1 MKKREIS
8 LSEYG
13 VEEYY
18 PPRVRWH
25 VNKTLEGLYGMV
37 LKDMRSLPLAESGE
51 IQQLE
56 ETYKYLT
63 YYYKEGMDDPK
74 RSEILRGI
82 GTSLMQL
89 LRANA
94 AHIEEE
100 ERPNDTRCETVQR
113 LKIYQLNAEKI
124 VHLIDEL
131 SEEVSK
137 REQSFFDKVDQL
149 FDYLWATPRLPK
161 SVCERL
167 QYALEMTQLPALV
180 AQSIVSAL
188 FVGSMEYFDEQ
199 KISLLLAFAKGHHD
213 PIVRGAAMA
222 ALLVLGRRH
231 QAELSTL
238 HPDLVAEVETFLLS
252 REELLL
258 ELLKVVQI
266 SYKTT
271 ENHKTYEEKI
281 VPELKNISD
290 KFRQS
295 MGGTGS
301 LSSQIA
307 ELQKKAIDKEHFEE
321 MEELMAKVPDQL
333 KMLQDAEQDTAYHLV
348 TGLKGFAFFSKMSHW
363 FLRFDEQYSDLDQ
376 ANVEVF
382 TRILPFMSQ
391 GRRMISADMYSYAL
405 VPAWREVVRG
415 MEADI
420 LEQSMPDATP
430 LPAPTEVDGAREL
443 LFSAYRF
450 YQLSSH
456 RHTLVSPFARSPYLL
471 DGAFLSRRGLLSEEG
486 LLKLATMMVGFG
498 QYDAAGRTYERVVA
512 DYLTNTAEV
521 WRGMSVASI
530 MRNDHEG
537 ALQQLQK
544 AVELEGP
551 TALVAQSIVSALFV
565 GSMEYFDEQKISLL
579 LAFAKGHHDP
589 IVRGAAMAA
598 LLVLGRRHQAELSTL
613 HPDLVAEVETFLL
626 SREELLLELL
636 KVVQI
641 SYKTTENHKTY
652 EEKIVPELKN
662 ISDKFRQ
669 SMGGTGSLSSQI
681 AELQKKAIDKEHFEE
696 MEELMAKVPDQLK
709 MLQDAEQDTAY
720 HLVTGLKG
728 FAFFS
733 KMSHW
738 FLRFDEQ
745 YSDLDQANV
754 EVFTRILPFMSQGR
768 RMISADM
775 YSYALVPAWR
785 EVVRGMEADILEQSM
800 PDATPLPAPTEVDGA
815 RELLFSAYRFYQL
828 SSHRHTLVSPF
839 ARSPYLLDGAFLSRR
854 GLLSEEGLLK
864 LATMMVGF
872 GQYDAAGRTYER
884 VVADYLTN
892 TAEVW
897 RGMSVASIMR
907 NDHEGALQQL
917 QKAVELEGP
926 TAITASKIAELLIK
940 LGRRGEAI
948 KWLETSEEQVESYR
962 LPLLRA
968 ELLYQSGRNEEAMK
982 AAYKAHYL
990 SDGKNAKSLSI
1001 IVELLLLSGKAQEAK
1016 ELLERATNSGEGTLL
1031 FWRALSTLAE
1041 GQRKEGIEQLSQW
1054 AKDGS
1059 PDLTLLAKLQ
1069 LLTPYGYSTSDQSL
1083 IKDIIYSKE

>member
-63 YYYKEGMDDPK
+63 YYYKEGTDDPK

-82 GTSLMQL
+82 GTSLMQM

-161 SVCERL
+161 SVSERL
-167 QYALEMTQLPALV
+167 QYSLEVTQLPPLI
-180 AQSIVSAL
+180 AQSVVSAL

-199 KISLLLAFAKGHHD
+199 RLSLLLAFGKGHHD

-363 FLRFDEQYSDLDQ
+363 FLRFDEQYPDLDQ

-382 TRILPFMSQ
+382 THILPFMSQ

-456 RHTLVSPFARSPYLL
+456 RHTLVC
-471 DGAFLSRRGLLSEEG
+471 
-486 LLKLATMMVGFG
+486 
-498 QYDAAGRTYERVVA
+498 
-512 DYLTNTAEV
+512 
-521 WRGMSVASI
+521 
-530 MRNDHEG
+530 
-537 ALQQLQK
+537 
-544 AVELEGP
+544 
-551 TALVAQSIVSALFV
+551 
-565 GSMEYFDEQKISLL
+565 
-579 LAFAKGHHDP
+579 
-589 IVRGAAMAA
+589 
-598 LLVLGRRHQAELSTL
+598 
-613 HPDLVAEVETFLL
+613 
-626 SREELLLELL
+626 
-636 KVVQI
+636 
-641 SYKTTENHKTY
+641 
-652 EEKIVPELKN
+652 
-662 ISDKFRQ
+662 
-669 SMGGTGSLSSQI
+669 
-681 AELQKKAIDKEHFEE
+681 
-696 MEELMAKVPDQLK
+696 
-709 MLQDAEQDTAY
+709 
-720 HLVTGLKG
+720 
-728 FAFFS
+728 
-733 KMSHW
+733 
-738 FLRFDEQ
+738 
-745 YSDLDQANV
+745 
-754 EVFTRILPFMSQGR
+754 
-768 RMISADM
+768 
-775 YSYALVPAWR
+775 
-785 EVVRGMEADILEQSM
+785 
-800 PDATPLPAPTEVDGA
+800 
-815 RELLFSAYRFYQL
+815 
-828 SSHRHTLVSPF
+828 PF

-968 ELLYQSGRNEEAMK
+968 ELLYQAGRNEEAMK

-1001 IVELLLLSGKAQEAK
+1001 IVELLLLSSKAQEAK
-1016 ELLERATNSGEGTLL
+1016 ELLERTTNSGEGALL

-1054 AKDGS
+1054 AKGGS

-1069 LLTPYGYSTSDQSL
+1069 LLSPYGYSTSDQSL

>member
-25 VNKTLEGLYGMV
+25 VSKTLEGLYGMV
-37 LKDMRSLPLAESGE
+37 LQDMRSLPLAESGE

-63 YYYKEGMDDPK
+63 YYYKEGTDDPK

-161 SVCERL
+161 SVSERL
-167 QYALEMTQLPALV
+167 QYSLEVTQLPPLV
-180 AQSIVSAL
+180 AQSVVSAL

-231 QAELSTL
+231 QTELCAL

-295 MGGTGS
+295 MSGTGS

-363 FLRFDEQYSDLDQ
+363 FLRFDEQYPDLDQ

-471 DGAFLSRRGLLSEEG
+471 DGAFLSR
-486 LLKLATMMVGFG
+486 
-498 QYDAAGRTYERVVA
+498 Q
-512 DYLTNTAEV
+512 
-521 WRGMSVASI
+521 
-530 MRNDHEG
+530 
-537 ALQQLQK
+537 
-544 AVELEGP
+544 
-551 TALVAQSIVSALFV
+551 
-565 GSMEYFDEQKISLL
+565 
-579 LAFAKGHHDP
+579 
-589 IVRGAAMAA
+589 
-598 LLVLGRRHQAELSTL
+598 
-613 HPDLVAEVETFLL
+613 
-626 SREELLLELL
+626 
-636 KVVQI
+636 
-641 SYKTTENHKTY
+641 
-652 EEKIVPELKN
+652 
-662 ISDKFRQ
+662 
-669 SMGGTGSLSSQI
+669 
-681 AELQKKAIDKEHFEE
+681 
-696 MEELMAKVPDQLK
+696 
-709 MLQDAEQDTAY
+709 
-720 HLVTGLKG
+720 
-728 FAFFS
+728 
-733 KMSHW
+733 
-738 FLRFDEQ
+738 
-745 YSDLDQANV
+745 
-754 EVFTRILPFMSQGR
+754 
-768 RMISADM
+768 
-775 YSYALVPAWR
+775 
-785 EVVRGMEADILEQSM
+785 
-800 PDATPLPAPTEVDGA
+800 
-815 RELLFSAYRFYQL
+815 
-828 SSHRHTLVSPF
+828 
-839 ARSPYLLDGAFLSRR
+839 

-1069 LLTPYGYSTSDQSL
+1069 LLSPYGYSTSDQSL

>member
-25 VNKTLEGLYGMV
+25 VSKTLEGLYGMV
-37 LKDMRSLPLAESGE
+37 LQDMRSLPLAESGE

-63 YYYKEGMDDPK
+63 YYYKEGTDDPK

-137 REQSFFDKVDQL
+137 REQSYFDKVDQL

-161 SVCERL
+161 SVSERL
-167 QYALEMTQLPALV
+167 QYSLEVTQLPPLV
-180 AQSIVSAL
+180 AQSVVSAL

-199 KISLLLAFAKGHHD
+199 KISLLLAFGKGHHD

-231 QAELSTL
+231 QAELCAL
-238 HPDLVAEVETFLLS
+238 HPDLIAEVETFFLS

-295 MGGTGS
+295 MSGTGS

-363 FLRFDEQYSDLDQ
+363 FLRFDEQYPDLDQ

-537 ALQQLQK
+537 ALQQL
-544 AVELEGP
+544 
-551 TALVAQSIVSALFV
+551 
-565 GSMEYFDEQKISLL
+565 
-579 LAFAKGHHDP
+579 H
-589 IVRGAAMAA
+589 
-598 LLVLGRRHQAELSTL
+598 
-613 HPDLVAEVETFLL
+613 
-626 SREELLLELL
+626 
-636 KVVQI
+636 
-641 SYKTTENHKTY
+641 
-652 EEKIVPELKN
+652 
-662 ISDKFRQ
+662 
-669 SMGGTGSLSSQI
+669 
-681 AELQKKAIDKEHFEE
+681 
-696 MEELMAKVPDQLK
+696 
-709 MLQDAEQDTAY
+709 
-720 HLVTGLKG
+720 
-728 FAFFS
+728 
-733 KMSHW
+733 
-738 FLRFDEQ
+738 
-745 YSDLDQANV
+745 
-754 EVFTRILPFMSQGR
+754 
-768 RMISADM
+768 
-775 YSYALVPAWR
+775 
-785 EVVRGMEADILEQSM
+785 
-800 PDATPLPAPTEVDGA
+800 
-815 RELLFSAYRFYQL
+815 
-828 SSHRHTLVSPF
+828 
-839 ARSPYLLDGAFLSRR
+839 
-854 GLLSEEGLLK
+854 
-864 LATMMVGF
+864 
-872 GQYDAAGRTYER
+872 
-884 VVADYLTN
+884 
-892 TAEVW
+892 
-897 RGMSVASIMR
+897 
-907 NDHEGALQQL
+907 
-917 QKAVELEGP
+917 KAVELEGP

-968 ELLYQSGRNEEAMK
+968 ELLYQAGRNEEAMK

-1001 IVELLLLSGKAQEAK
+1001 IVELLLLSGKAKEAK
-1016 ELLERATNSGEGTLL
+1016 ELLERATSDGEGALL

-1041 GQRKEGIEQLSQW
+1041 GQRKEGIEQLSRW
-1054 AKDGS
+1054 AKGGS
-1059 PDLTLLAKLQ
+1059 SDLTLLAKLQ
-1069 LLTPYGYSTSDQSL
+1069 LLSAYGYSTSDQSL

>member
-1 MKKREIS
+1 MKKKEIS

-25 VNKTLEGLYGMV
+25 VSKTLEGLYGMV
-37 LKDMRSLPLAESGE
+37 LQDMRSLPLAESGE

-63 YYYKEGMDDPK
+63 YYYKEGTDDPK

-100 ERPNDTRCETVQR
+100 ERPNDTRCETIQR

-137 REQSFFDKVDQL
+137 REQSYFDKVDQL

-161 SVCERL
+161 SVSERL
-167 QYALEMTQLPALV
+167 QYSLEVTQLPPLV
-180 AQSIVSAL
+180 AQSVVSAL

-199 KISLLLAFAKGHHD
+199 KLSLLLAFGKGHHD

-231 QAELSTL
+231 QAELCAL

-295 MGGTGS
+295 MSGTGS

-363 FLRFDEQYSDLDQ
+363 FLRFDEQY
-376 ANVEVF
+376 
-382 TRILPFMSQ
+382 P
-391 GRRMISADMYSYAL
+391 
-405 VPAWREVVRG
+405 
-415 MEADI
+415 
-420 LEQSMPDATP
+420 
-430 LPAPTEVDGAREL
+430 
-443 LFSAYRF
+443 
-450 YQLSSH
+450 
-456 RHTLVSPFARSPYLL
+456 
-471 DGAFLSRRGLLSEEG
+471 
-486 LLKLATMMVGFG
+486 
-498 QYDAAGRTYERVVA
+498 
-512 DYLTNTAEV
+512 
-521 WRGMSVASI
+521 
-530 MRNDHEG
+530 
-537 ALQQLQK
+537 
-544 AVELEGP
+544 
-551 TALVAQSIVSALFV
+551 
-565 GSMEYFDEQKISLL
+565 
-579 LAFAKGHHDP
+579 
-589 IVRGAAMAA
+589 
-598 LLVLGRRHQAELSTL
+598 
-613 HPDLVAEVETFLL
+613 
-626 SREELLLELL
+626 
-636 KVVQI
+636 
-641 SYKTTENHKTY
+641 
-652 EEKIVPELKN
+652 
-662 ISDKFRQ
+662 
-669 SMGGTGSLSSQI
+669 
-681 AELQKKAIDKEHFEE
+681 
-696 MEELMAKVPDQLK
+696 
-709 MLQDAEQDTAY
+709 
-720 HLVTGLKG
+720 
-728 FAFFS
+728 
-733 KMSHW
+733 
-738 FLRFDEQ
+738 
-745 YSDLDQANV
+745 DLDQANV

-940 LGRRGEAI
+940 LGRRSEAI

-1016 ELLERATNSGEGTLL
+1016 ELLERTTNGGEGALL
-1031 FWRALSTLAE
+1031 FWRALFTLAE

-1054 AKDGS
+1054 AKGGS

-1069 LLTPYGYSTSDQSL
+1069 LLSPYGYSTSDQSL

>member
-25 VNKTLEGLYGMV
+25 VSKTLEGLYGMV
-37 LKDMRSLPLAESGE
+37 LQDMRSLPLAESGE

-63 YYYKEGMDDPK
+63 YYYKEGTDDPK

-137 REQSFFDKVDQL
+137 REQSYFDKVDQV

-161 SVCERL
+161 SVSERL
-167 QYALEMTQLPALV
+167 QYTLEMTPLPPLV
-180 AQSIVSAL
+180 AQSVVSAL

-199 KISLLLAFAKGHHD
+199 KLSLLLAFGKGHHD

-231 QAELSTL
+231 QAELCAF

-295 MGGTGS
+295 MSGTGS

-363 FLRFDEQYSDLDQ
+363 FLRFDEQYPDLDQ

-420 LEQSMPDATP
+420 LEQSMPDTTP

-537 ALQQLQK
+537 ALQQL
-544 AVELEGP
+544 
-551 TALVAQSIVSALFV
+551 
-565 GSMEYFDEQKISLL
+565 
-579 LAFAKGHHDP
+579 H
-589 IVRGAAMAA
+589 
-598 LLVLGRRHQAELSTL
+598 
-613 HPDLVAEVETFLL
+613 
-626 SREELLLELL
+626 
-636 KVVQI
+636 
-641 SYKTTENHKTY
+641 
-652 EEKIVPELKN
+652 
-662 ISDKFRQ
+662 
-669 SMGGTGSLSSQI
+669 
-681 AELQKKAIDKEHFEE
+681 
-696 MEELMAKVPDQLK
+696 
-709 MLQDAEQDTAY
+709 
-720 HLVTGLKG
+720 
-728 FAFFS
+728 
-733 KMSHW
+733 
-738 FLRFDEQ
+738 
-745 YSDLDQANV
+745 
-754 EVFTRILPFMSQGR
+754 
-768 RMISADM
+768 
-775 YSYALVPAWR
+775 
-785 EVVRGMEADILEQSM
+785 
-800 PDATPLPAPTEVDGA
+800 
-815 RELLFSAYRFYQL
+815 
-828 SSHRHTLVSPF
+828 
-839 ARSPYLLDGAFLSRR
+839 
-854 GLLSEEGLLK
+854 
-864 LATMMVGF
+864 
-872 GQYDAAGRTYER
+872 
-884 VVADYLTN
+884 
-892 TAEVW
+892 
-897 RGMSVASIMR
+897 
-907 NDHEGALQQL
+907 
-917 QKAVELEGP
+917 KAVELEGP

-968 ELLYQSGRNEEAMK
+968 ELLYQAGRNEEAMK

-1001 IVELLLLSGKAQEAK
+1001 IVELLLLSGKAKEAK
-1016 ELLERATNSGEGTLL
+1016 ELLERATSGGEGALL

-1041 GQRKEGIEQLSQW
+1041 GQRKEGIEQLSRW
-1054 AKDGS
+1054 AKGGS
-1059 PDLTLLAKLQ
+1059 SDLTLLAKLQ
-1069 LLTPYGYSTSDQSL
+1069 LLSAYGYSTSDQSL

>member
-37 LKDMRSLPLAESGE
+37 LQDMRSLPLAESGE

-63 YYYKEGMDDPK
+63 YYYKEGTDDPK

-161 SVCERL
+161 SVSERL
-167 QYALEMTQLPALV
+167 QYSLEVTQLPPLV
-180 AQSIVSAL
+180 AQSVVSAL

-295 MGGTGS
+295 MSGTGS

-363 FLRFDEQYSDLDQ
+363 FLRFDEQY
-376 ANVEVF
+376 
-382 TRILPFMSQ
+382 P
-391 GRRMISADMYSYAL
+391 
-405 VPAWREVVRG
+405 
-415 MEADI
+415 
-420 LEQSMPDATP
+420 
-430 LPAPTEVDGAREL
+430 
-443 LFSAYRF
+443 
-450 YQLSSH
+450 
-456 RHTLVSPFARSPYLL
+456 
-471 DGAFLSRRGLLSEEG
+471 
-486 LLKLATMMVGFG
+486 
-498 QYDAAGRTYERVVA
+498 
-512 DYLTNTAEV
+512 
-521 WRGMSVASI
+521 
-530 MRNDHEG
+530 
-537 ALQQLQK
+537 
-544 AVELEGP
+544 
-551 TALVAQSIVSALFV
+551 
-565 GSMEYFDEQKISLL
+565 
-579 LAFAKGHHDP
+579 
-589 IVRGAAMAA
+589 
-598 LLVLGRRHQAELSTL
+598 
-613 HPDLVAEVETFLL
+613 
-626 SREELLLELL
+626 
-636 KVVQI
+636 
-641 SYKTTENHKTY
+641 
-652 EEKIVPELKN
+652 
-662 ISDKFRQ
+662 
-669 SMGGTGSLSSQI
+669 
-681 AELQKKAIDKEHFEE
+681 
-696 MEELMAKVPDQLK
+696 
-709 MLQDAEQDTAY
+709 
-720 HLVTGLKG
+720 
-728 FAFFS
+728 
-733 KMSHW
+733 
-738 FLRFDEQ
+738 
-745 YSDLDQANV
+745 DLDQANV

-1016 ELLERATNSGEGTLL
+1016 ELLERATNSGEGALL

-1041 GQRKEGIEQLSQW
+1041 EQRKEGIELLSRW
-1054 AKDGS
+1054 AKGGS

-1069 LLTPYGYSTSDQSL
+1069 LLSAYGYSTSDQSL
-1083 IKDIIYSKE
+1083 IKDIVYSKE

>member
-25 VNKTLEGLYGMV
+25 VSKTLEGLYGMV

-63 YYYKEGMDDPK
+63 YYYKEGTDDPK

-149 FDYLWATPRLPK
+149 FNYLWATPRLPK
-161 SVCERL
+161 SVSERL
-167 QYALEMTQLPALV
+167 QYSLEVTQLPPLI
-180 AQSIVSAL
+180 AQSVVSAL

-199 KISLLLAFAKGHHD
+199 KISLLLAFGKGHHD

-238 HPDLVAEVETFLLS
+238 HLDLVAEVETFLLS

-363 FLRFDEQYSDLDQ
+363 FLRFDEQY
-376 ANVEVF
+376 
-382 TRILPFMSQ
+382 P
-391 GRRMISADMYSYAL
+391 
-405 VPAWREVVRG
+405 
-415 MEADI
+415 
-420 LEQSMPDATP
+420 
-430 LPAPTEVDGAREL
+430 
-443 LFSAYRF
+443 
-450 YQLSSH
+450 
-456 RHTLVSPFARSPYLL
+456 
-471 DGAFLSRRGLLSEEG
+471 
-486 LLKLATMMVGFG
+486 
-498 QYDAAGRTYERVVA
+498 
-512 DYLTNTAEV
+512 
-521 WRGMSVASI
+521 
-530 MRNDHEG
+530 
-537 ALQQLQK
+537 
-544 AVELEGP
+544 
-551 TALVAQSIVSALFV
+551 
-565 GSMEYFDEQKISLL
+565 
-579 LAFAKGHHDP
+579 
-589 IVRGAAMAA
+589 
-598 LLVLGRRHQAELSTL
+598 
-613 HPDLVAEVETFLL
+613 
-626 SREELLLELL
+626 
-636 KVVQI
+636 
-641 SYKTTENHKTY
+641 
-652 EEKIVPELKN
+652 
-662 ISDKFRQ
+662 
-669 SMGGTGSLSSQI
+669 
-681 AELQKKAIDKEHFEE
+681 
-696 MEELMAKVPDQLK
+696 
-709 MLQDAEQDTAY
+709 
-720 HLVTGLKG
+720 
-728 FAFFS
+728 
-733 KMSHW
+733 
-738 FLRFDEQ
+738 
-745 YSDLDQANV
+745 DLDQANV

-968 ELLYQSGRNEEAMK
+968 ELLYQAGRNEEAMK

-990 SDGKNAKSLSI
+990 SDGKNAKSLSM

-1016 ELLERATNSGEGTLL
+1016 ELLKRTTNGGEGALL

-1041 GQRKEGIEQLSQW
+1041 GQRKEGIEQLSRW
-1054 AKDGS
+1054 AKGGS

-1069 LLTPYGYSTSDQSL
+1069 LLSAYGYSTSDQSL

>member
-37 LKDMRSLPLAESGE
+37 LQDMRSLPLAESGE

-63 YYYKEGMDDPK
+63 YYYKEGTDDPK

-161 SVCERL
+161 SVSERL
-167 QYALEMTQLPALV
+167 QYSLEVTQLPPLI
-180 AQSIVSAL
+180 AQSVVSAL

-199 KISLLLAFAKGHHD
+199 KLSLLLAFGKGHHD

-231 QAELSTL
+231 QAELCAF

-363 FLRFDEQYSDLDQ
+363 FLRFDEQY
-376 ANVEVF
+376 
-382 TRILPFMSQ
+382 P
-391 GRRMISADMYSYAL
+391 
-405 VPAWREVVRG
+405 
-415 MEADI
+415 
-420 LEQSMPDATP
+420 
-430 LPAPTEVDGAREL
+430 
-443 LFSAYRF
+443 
-450 YQLSSH
+450 
-456 RHTLVSPFARSPYLL
+456 
-471 DGAFLSRRGLLSEEG
+471 
-486 LLKLATMMVGFG
+486 
-498 QYDAAGRTYERVVA
+498 
-512 DYLTNTAEV
+512 
-521 WRGMSVASI
+521 
-530 MRNDHEG
+530 
-537 ALQQLQK
+537 
-544 AVELEGP
+544 
-551 TALVAQSIVSALFV
+551 
-565 GSMEYFDEQKISLL
+565 
-579 LAFAKGHHDP
+579 
-589 IVRGAAMAA
+589 
-598 LLVLGRRHQAELSTL
+598 
-613 HPDLVAEVETFLL
+613 
-626 SREELLLELL
+626 
-636 KVVQI
+636 
-641 SYKTTENHKTY
+641 
-652 EEKIVPELKN
+652 
-662 ISDKFRQ
+662 
-669 SMGGTGSLSSQI
+669 
-681 AELQKKAIDKEHFEE
+681 
-696 MEELMAKVPDQLK
+696 
-709 MLQDAEQDTAY
+709 
-720 HLVTGLKG
+720 
-728 FAFFS
+728 
-733 KMSHW
+733 
-738 FLRFDEQ
+738 
-745 YSDLDQANV
+745 DLDQANV

-968 ELLYQSGRNEEAMK
+968 ELLYQAGRNDEAMK

-1001 IVELLLLSGKAQEAK
+1001 IVELLLLSGKAQEAN
-1016 ELLERATNSGEGTLL
+1016 ELLERATNSGEGALL

-1041 GQRKEGIEQLSQW
+1041 GQRKEGIELLSRW
-1054 AKDGS
+1054 AKGGS

-1069 LLTPYGYSTSDQSL
+1069 LLSAYGYSTSDQSL

>member
-25 VNKTLEGLYGMV
+25 VSKTLEGLYGMV
-37 LKDMRSLPLAESGE
+37 LQDMRSLPLAESGE

-63 YYYKEGMDDPK
+63 YYYKEGTDDPK

-137 REQSFFDKVDQL
+137 REQSYFDKVDQL

-161 SVCERL
+161 SVSERL
-167 QYALEMTQLPALV
+167 QYTLEMTPLPPLV
-180 AQSIVSAL
+180 AQSVVSAL

-199 KISLLLAFAKGHHD
+199 KISLLLTFGKGHHD

-231 QAELSTL
+231 QAELCAL
-238 HPDLVAEVETFLLS
+238 HPDLIAEVETFLLS

-295 MGGTGS
+295 MSGTGS

-363 FLRFDEQYSDLDQ
+363 FLRFDEQYPDLDQ

-537 ALQQLQK
+537 ALQQL
-544 AVELEGP
+544 
-551 TALVAQSIVSALFV
+551 
-565 GSMEYFDEQKISLL
+565 
-579 LAFAKGHHDP
+579 H
-589 IVRGAAMAA
+589 
-598 LLVLGRRHQAELSTL
+598 
-613 HPDLVAEVETFLL
+613 
-626 SREELLLELL
+626 
-636 KVVQI
+636 
-641 SYKTTENHKTY
+641 
-652 EEKIVPELKN
+652 
-662 ISDKFRQ
+662 
-669 SMGGTGSLSSQI
+669 
-681 AELQKKAIDKEHFEE
+681 
-696 MEELMAKVPDQLK
+696 
-709 MLQDAEQDTAY
+709 
-720 HLVTGLKG
+720 
-728 FAFFS
+728 
-733 KMSHW
+733 
-738 FLRFDEQ
+738 
-745 YSDLDQANV
+745 
-754 EVFTRILPFMSQGR
+754 
-768 RMISADM
+768 
-775 YSYALVPAWR
+775 
-785 EVVRGMEADILEQSM
+785 
-800 PDATPLPAPTEVDGA
+800 
-815 RELLFSAYRFYQL
+815 
-828 SSHRHTLVSPF
+828 
-839 ARSPYLLDGAFLSRR
+839 
-854 GLLSEEGLLK
+854 
-864 LATMMVGF
+864 
-872 GQYDAAGRTYER
+872 
-884 VVADYLTN
+884 
-892 TAEVW
+892 
-897 RGMSVASIMR
+897 
-907 NDHEGALQQL
+907 
-917 QKAVELEGP
+917 KAVELEGP

-962 LPLLRA
+962 LPMLRA
-968 ELLYQSGRNEEAMK
+968 ELLYQAGRNEEAMK

-1016 ELLERATNSGEGTLL
+1016 ELLERATNSGEGALL

-1041 GQRKEGIEQLSQW
+1041 GQRKEGIELLSRW
-1054 AKDGS
+1054 AKGGS

-1069 LLTPYGYSTSDQSL
+1069 LLSAYGYSTSDQSL

>member
-25 VNKTLEGLYGMV
+25 VSKTLEGLYGIV
-37 LKDMRSLPLAESGE
+37 LQDMRSLPLAESGE

-63 YYYKEGMDDPK
+63 YYYKEGTDDPK

-161 SVCERL
+161 SVSERL
-167 QYALEMTQLPALV
+167 QYTLEMTPLPPLV
-180 AQSIVSAL
+180 AQSVVSAL

-199 KISLLLAFAKGHHD
+199 KISLLLTFGKGHHD

-231 QAELSTL
+231 QAELCAL
-238 HPDLVAEVETFLLS
+238 HPDLIAEVETFLLS

-295 MGGTGS
+295 MSGTGS

-363 FLRFDEQYSDLDQ
+363 FLRFDEQYPDLDQ

-430 LPAPTEVDGAREL
+430 LPAPTEVDGAREF

-537 ALQQLQK
+537 ALQQL
-544 AVELEGP
+544 
-551 TALVAQSIVSALFV
+551 
-565 GSMEYFDEQKISLL
+565 
-579 LAFAKGHHDP
+579 H
-589 IVRGAAMAA
+589 
-598 LLVLGRRHQAELSTL
+598 
-613 HPDLVAEVETFLL
+613 
-626 SREELLLELL
+626 
-636 KVVQI
+636 
-641 SYKTTENHKTY
+641 
-652 EEKIVPELKN
+652 
-662 ISDKFRQ
+662 
-669 SMGGTGSLSSQI
+669 
-681 AELQKKAIDKEHFEE
+681 
-696 MEELMAKVPDQLK
+696 
-709 MLQDAEQDTAY
+709 
-720 HLVTGLKG
+720 
-728 FAFFS
+728 
-733 KMSHW
+733 
-738 FLRFDEQ
+738 
-745 YSDLDQANV
+745 
-754 EVFTRILPFMSQGR
+754 
-768 RMISADM
+768 
-775 YSYALVPAWR
+775 
-785 EVVRGMEADILEQSM
+785 
-800 PDATPLPAPTEVDGA
+800 
-815 RELLFSAYRFYQL
+815 
-828 SSHRHTLVSPF
+828 
-839 ARSPYLLDGAFLSRR
+839 
-854 GLLSEEGLLK
+854 
-864 LATMMVGF
+864 
-872 GQYDAAGRTYER
+872 
-884 VVADYLTN
+884 
-892 TAEVW
+892 
-897 RGMSVASIMR
+897 
-907 NDHEGALQQL
+907 
-917 QKAVELEGP
+917 KAVELEGP

-968 ELLYQSGRNEEAMK
+968 ELLYQAGRNEEAMK

-1001 IVELLLLSGKAQEAK
+1001 IVELLLLSGKAKEAK
-1016 ELLERATNSGEGTLL
+1016 ELLERATNGGEGALL

-1054 AKDGS
+1054 AKGGS
-1059 PDLTLLAKLQ
+1059 PDLTLLVKLQ
-1069 LLTPYGYSTSDQSL
+1069 LLSAYGYSTSDQSL

>member
-25 VNKTLEGLYGMV
+25 VSKTLEGLYGMV
-37 LKDMRSLPLAESGE
+37 LQDMRSLPLAESGE

-63 YYYKEGMDDPK
+63 YYYKEGTDDPK

-124 VHLIDEL
+124 VHIIDEL

-137 REQSFFDKVDQL
+137 REQSYFDKVDQL

-161 SVCERL
+161 SVSERL
-167 QYALEMTQLPALV
+167 QYTLEMTPLPPLV
-180 AQSIVSAL
+180 AQSVVSAL

-199 KISLLLAFAKGHHD
+199 KISLLLTFGKGHHD

-231 QAELSTL
+231 QAELCAL
-238 HPDLVAEVETFLLS
+238 HPDLVAKVEAFLLS

-295 MGGTGS
+295 MSGTGS

-363 FLRFDEQYSDLDQ
+363 FLRFDEQYPDLDQ

-456 RHTLVSPFARSPYLL
+456 RHTLVTPFARSPYLL

-537 ALQQLQK
+537 ALQQL
-544 AVELEGP
+544 
-551 TALVAQSIVSALFV
+551 
-565 GSMEYFDEQKISLL
+565 
-579 LAFAKGHHDP
+579 H
-589 IVRGAAMAA
+589 
-598 LLVLGRRHQAELSTL
+598 
-613 HPDLVAEVETFLL
+613 
-626 SREELLLELL
+626 
-636 KVVQI
+636 
-641 SYKTTENHKTY
+641 
-652 EEKIVPELKN
+652 
-662 ISDKFRQ
+662 
-669 SMGGTGSLSSQI
+669 
-681 AELQKKAIDKEHFEE
+681 
-696 MEELMAKVPDQLK
+696 
-709 MLQDAEQDTAY
+709 
-720 HLVTGLKG
+720 
-728 FAFFS
+728 
-733 KMSHW
+733 
-738 FLRFDEQ
+738 
-745 YSDLDQANV
+745 
-754 EVFTRILPFMSQGR
+754 
-768 RMISADM
+768 
-775 YSYALVPAWR
+775 
-785 EVVRGMEADILEQSM
+785 
-800 PDATPLPAPTEVDGA
+800 
-815 RELLFSAYRFYQL
+815 
-828 SSHRHTLVSPF
+828 
-839 ARSPYLLDGAFLSRR
+839 
-854 GLLSEEGLLK
+854 
-864 LATMMVGF
+864 
-872 GQYDAAGRTYER
+872 
-884 VVADYLTN
+884 
-892 TAEVW
+892 
-897 RGMSVASIMR
+897 
-907 NDHEGALQQL
+907 
-917 QKAVELEGP
+917 KAVELEGP

-968 ELLYQSGRNEEAMK
+968 ELLYQAGRNEKAMK

-1016 ELLERATNSGEGTLL
+1016 ELLERTTNSGEGALL

-1041 GQRKEGIEQLSQW
+1041 GHRKEGIEQLSQW
-1054 AKDGS
+1054 AKGGS
-1059 PDLTLLAKLQ
+1059 PDLTLLVKLQ
-1069 LLTPYGYSTSDQSL
+1069 LLSAYGYSTSDQSL

>member
-63 YYYKEGMDDPK
+63 YYYKEGTDDPK

-82 GTSLMQL
+82 GTSLMQM

-167 QYALEMTQLPALV
+167 QYALEMTQVPALV

-199 KISLLLAFAKGHHD
+199 KLSLLLAFGKGHHD
-213 PIVRGAAMA
+213 PIVQGAAMA

-231 QAELSTL
+231 QAELCAL

-295 MGGTGS
+295 MSGTGS

-363 FLRFDEQYSDLDQ
+363 FLRFDEQYPDLDQ

-382 TRILPFMSQ
+382 THILPFMSQ

-456 RHTLVSPFARSPYLL
+456 RHTLVC
-471 DGAFLSRRGLLSEEG
+471 
-486 LLKLATMMVGFG
+486 
-498 QYDAAGRTYERVVA
+498 
-512 DYLTNTAEV
+512 
-521 WRGMSVASI
+521 
-530 MRNDHEG
+530 
-537 ALQQLQK
+537 
-544 AVELEGP
+544 
-551 TALVAQSIVSALFV
+551 
-565 GSMEYFDEQKISLL
+565 
-579 LAFAKGHHDP
+579 
-589 IVRGAAMAA
+589 
-598 LLVLGRRHQAELSTL
+598 
-613 HPDLVAEVETFLL
+613 
-626 SREELLLELL
+626 
-636 KVVQI
+636 
-641 SYKTTENHKTY
+641 
-652 EEKIVPELKN
+652 
-662 ISDKFRQ
+662 
-669 SMGGTGSLSSQI
+669 
-681 AELQKKAIDKEHFEE
+681 
-696 MEELMAKVPDQLK
+696 
-709 MLQDAEQDTAY
+709 
-720 HLVTGLKG
+720 
-728 FAFFS
+728 
-733 KMSHW
+733 
-738 FLRFDEQ
+738 
-745 YSDLDQANV
+745 
-754 EVFTRILPFMSQGR
+754 
-768 RMISADM
+768 
-775 YSYALVPAWR
+775 
-785 EVVRGMEADILEQSM
+785 
-800 PDATPLPAPTEVDGA
+800 
-815 RELLFSAYRFYQL
+815 
-828 SSHRHTLVSPF
+828 PF

-948 KWLETSEEQVESYR
+948 KWLETREEQVESYR

-1041 GQRKEGIEQLSQW
+1041 GQRKEGIEQLCQW
-1054 AKDGS
+1054 AKGGS

-1069 LLTPYGYSTSDQSL
+1069 LLSAYGYSTSDQSL

>member
-51 IQQLE
+51 VQQLE

-63 YYYKEGMDDPK
+63 YYYKEGTDDPK

-82 GTSLMQL
+82 GTSLMQM

-137 REQSFFDKVDQL
+137 REQSYFDKVDQL

-161 SVCERL
+161 SVSERL
-167 QYALEMTQLPALV
+167 QYSLEVTQLPPLV
-180 AQSIVSAL
+180 AQSVVSAL

-199 KISLLLAFAKGHHD
+199 KLSLLLDFGKGHHD

-231 QAELSTL
+231 QAELCAL

-295 MGGTGS
+295 MSGTGS

-363 FLRFDEQYSDLDQ
+363 FLRFDEQY
-376 ANVEVF
+376 
-382 TRILPFMSQ
+382 P
-391 GRRMISADMYSYAL
+391 
-405 VPAWREVVRG
+405 
-415 MEADI
+415 
-420 LEQSMPDATP
+420 
-430 LPAPTEVDGAREL
+430 
-443 LFSAYRF
+443 
-450 YQLSSH
+450 
-456 RHTLVSPFARSPYLL
+456 
-471 DGAFLSRRGLLSEEG
+471 
-486 LLKLATMMVGFG
+486 
-498 QYDAAGRTYERVVA
+498 
-512 DYLTNTAEV
+512 
-521 WRGMSVASI
+521 
-530 MRNDHEG
+530 
-537 ALQQLQK
+537 
-544 AVELEGP
+544 
-551 TALVAQSIVSALFV
+551 
-565 GSMEYFDEQKISLL
+565 
-579 LAFAKGHHDP
+579 
-589 IVRGAAMAA
+589 
-598 LLVLGRRHQAELSTL
+598 
-613 HPDLVAEVETFLL
+613 
-626 SREELLLELL
+626 
-636 KVVQI
+636 
-641 SYKTTENHKTY
+641 
-652 EEKIVPELKN
+652 
-662 ISDKFRQ
+662 
-669 SMGGTGSLSSQI
+669 
-681 AELQKKAIDKEHFEE
+681 
-696 MEELMAKVPDQLK
+696 
-709 MLQDAEQDTAY
+709 
-720 HLVTGLKG
+720 
-728 FAFFS
+728 
-733 KMSHW
+733 
-738 FLRFDEQ
+738 
-745 YSDLDQANV
+745 DLDQANV

-968 ELLYQSGRNEEAMK
+968 ELLYQAGRNEEAMK

-1016 ELLERATNSGEGTLL
+1016 ELLERATNGGEGALL

-1041 GQRKEGIEQLSQW
+1041 EQRKEGIELLSRW
-1054 AKDGS
+1054 AKGGS

-1069 LLTPYGYSTSDQSL
+1069 LLSPYGYSTSDQSL

>member
-37 LKDMRSLPLAESGE
+37 LQDMRSLPLAESGE

-63 YYYKEGMDDPK
+63 YYYKEGTDDPK

-82 GTSLMQL
+82 GTSLMQM

-124 VHLIDEL
+124 VYLIDEL

-137 REQSFFDKVDQL
+137 REQSYFDKVDQL

-161 SVCERL
+161 SVSERL
-167 QYALEMTQLPALV
+167 QYSLEVTQVPALV
-180 AQSIVSAL
+180 AQSVVSSL

-199 KISLLLAFAKGHHD
+199 KLSLLLAFCKGHHD
-213 PIVRGAAMA
+213 PIVRGAAMS

-231 QAELSTL
+231 QAELSAL
-238 HPDLVAEVETFLLS
+238 HPDLVAEVEAFLLS

-295 MGGTGS
+295 MSGTGS

-333 KMLQDAEQDTAYHLV
+333 KMLQDEEQDTAYHLV

-363 FLRFDEQYSDLDQ
+363 FLRFDEQY
-376 ANVEVF
+376 
-382 TRILPFMSQ
+382 P
-391 GRRMISADMYSYAL
+391 
-405 VPAWREVVRG
+405 
-415 MEADI
+415 
-420 LEQSMPDATP
+420 
-430 LPAPTEVDGAREL
+430 
-443 LFSAYRF
+443 
-450 YQLSSH
+450 
-456 RHTLVSPFARSPYLL
+456 
-471 DGAFLSRRGLLSEEG
+471 
-486 LLKLATMMVGFG
+486 
-498 QYDAAGRTYERVVA
+498 
-512 DYLTNTAEV
+512 
-521 WRGMSVASI
+521 
-530 MRNDHEG
+530 
-537 ALQQLQK
+537 
-544 AVELEGP
+544 
-551 TALVAQSIVSALFV
+551 
-565 GSMEYFDEQKISLL
+565 
-579 LAFAKGHHDP
+579 
-589 IVRGAAMAA
+589 
-598 LLVLGRRHQAELSTL
+598 
-613 HPDLVAEVETFLL
+613 
-626 SREELLLELL
+626 
-636 KVVQI
+636 
-641 SYKTTENHKTY
+641 
-652 EEKIVPELKN
+652 
-662 ISDKFRQ
+662 
-669 SMGGTGSLSSQI
+669 
-681 AELQKKAIDKEHFEE
+681 
-696 MEELMAKVPDQLK
+696 
-709 MLQDAEQDTAY
+709 
-720 HLVTGLKG
+720 
-728 FAFFS
+728 
-733 KMSHW
+733 
-738 FLRFDEQ
+738 
-745 YSDLDQANV
+745 DLDQANV

-982 AAYKAHYL
+982 VAYKAHYL
-990 SDGKNAKSLSI
+990 SDGKNAKSLLI
-1001 IVELLLLSGKAQEAK
+1001 IVELLLLSRKAQEAK
-1016 ELLERATNSGEGTLL
+1016 ELLERATNGGEGARL

-1054 AKDGS
+1054 AKGRS

-1069 LLTPYGYSTSDQSL
+1069 LLSAYGYSTSDQSL

>member
-25 VNKTLEGLYGMV
+25 VSKTLEGLYGMV
-37 LKDMRSLPLAESGE
+37 LQDMRSLPLAERGE

-63 YYYKEGMDDPK
+63 YYYKEGTDDPK

-137 REQSFFDKVDQL
+137 REQSYFDKVDQL

-161 SVCERL
+161 SVSERL
-167 QYALEMTQLPALV
+167 HYSLEVTQLPPLV
-180 AQSIVSAL
+180 AQSVVSAL

-199 KISLLLAFAKGHHD
+199 KISLLLAFGKGHHD

-295 MGGTGS
+295 MSGTGS

-363 FLRFDEQYSDLDQ
+363 FLRFDEQYPDLDQ

-537 ALQQLQK
+537 ALQQL
-544 AVELEGP
+544 
-551 TALVAQSIVSALFV
+551 
-565 GSMEYFDEQKISLL
+565 
-579 LAFAKGHHDP
+579 H
-589 IVRGAAMAA
+589 
-598 LLVLGRRHQAELSTL
+598 
-613 HPDLVAEVETFLL
+613 
-626 SREELLLELL
+626 
-636 KVVQI
+636 
-641 SYKTTENHKTY
+641 
-652 EEKIVPELKN
+652 
-662 ISDKFRQ
+662 
-669 SMGGTGSLSSQI
+669 
-681 AELQKKAIDKEHFEE
+681 
-696 MEELMAKVPDQLK
+696 
-709 MLQDAEQDTAY
+709 
-720 HLVTGLKG
+720 
-728 FAFFS
+728 
-733 KMSHW
+733 
-738 FLRFDEQ
+738 
-745 YSDLDQANV
+745 
-754 EVFTRILPFMSQGR
+754 
-768 RMISADM
+768 
-775 YSYALVPAWR
+775 
-785 EVVRGMEADILEQSM
+785 
-800 PDATPLPAPTEVDGA
+800 
-815 RELLFSAYRFYQL
+815 
-828 SSHRHTLVSPF
+828 
-839 ARSPYLLDGAFLSRR
+839 
-854 GLLSEEGLLK
+854 
-864 LATMMVGF
+864 
-872 GQYDAAGRTYER
+872 
-884 VVADYLTN
+884 
-892 TAEVW
+892 
-897 RGMSVASIMR
+897 
-907 NDHEGALQQL
+907 
-917 QKAVELEGP
+917 KAVELEGP

-968 ELLYQSGRNEEAMK
+968 ELLYQAGRNEEAMK

-1016 ELLERATNSGEGTLL
+1016 ELLERATNGGEGALL

-1054 AKDGS
+1054 AKGGS
-1059 PDLTLLAKLQ
+1059 SDLTLLAKLQ
-1069 LLTPYGYSTSDQSL
+1069 LLSAYGYSTSDQSL

>member
-25 VNKTLEGLYGMV
+25 VSKTLEGLYGMV

-63 YYYKEGMDDPK
+63 YYYKEGTDDPK

-82 GTSLMQL
+82 GTSLMQM

-113 LKIYQLNAEKI
+113 LNIYQLNAEKI

-137 REQSFFDKVDQL
+137 REQSYFDKVDQL

-161 SVCERL
+161 SVSERL
-167 QYALEMTQLPALV
+167 QYSLEVTQLPPLV
-180 AQSIVSAL
+180 AQSVVSAL

-199 KISLLLAFAKGHHD
+199 KISLLLAFGKGHHD

-231 QAELSTL
+231 QTELCAL
-238 HPDLVAEVETFLLS
+238 HPDLVAEVEAFLLA

-295 MGGTGS
+295 MSGTGS
-301 LSSQIA
+301 LSSQIV

-363 FLRFDEQYSDLDQ
+363 FLRFDEQYPDLDQ

-430 LPAPTEVDGAREL
+430 LPT
-443 LFSAYRF
+443 
-450 YQLSSH
+450 
-456 RHTLVSPFARSPYLL
+456 
-471 DGAFLSRRGLLSEEG
+471 
-486 LLKLATMMVGFG
+486 
-498 QYDAAGRTYERVVA
+498 
-512 DYLTNTAEV
+512 
-521 WRGMSVASI
+521 
-530 MRNDHEG
+530 
-537 ALQQLQK
+537 
-544 AVELEGP
+544 
-551 TALVAQSIVSALFV
+551 
-565 GSMEYFDEQKISLL
+565 
-579 LAFAKGHHDP
+579 
-589 IVRGAAMAA
+589 
-598 LLVLGRRHQAELSTL
+598 
-613 HPDLVAEVETFLL
+613 
-626 SREELLLELL
+626 
-636 KVVQI
+636 
-641 SYKTTENHKTY
+641 
-652 EEKIVPELKN
+652 
-662 ISDKFRQ
+662 
-669 SMGGTGSLSSQI
+669 
-681 AELQKKAIDKEHFEE
+681 
-696 MEELMAKVPDQLK
+696 
-709 MLQDAEQDTAY
+709 
-720 HLVTGLKG
+720 
-728 FAFFS
+728 
-733 KMSHW
+733 
-738 FLRFDEQ
+738 
-745 YSDLDQANV
+745 
-754 EVFTRILPFMSQGR
+754 
-768 RMISADM
+768 
-775 YSYALVPAWR
+775 
-785 EVVRGMEADILEQSM
+785 
-800 PDATPLPAPTEVDGA
+800 PTEVDGA

-968 ELLYQSGRNEEAMK
+968 ELLYQAGRNEEAMK

-1016 ELLERATNSGEGTLL
+1016 EPLERATNGGEGALL

-1054 AKDGS
+1054 AKGGS

-1069 LLTPYGYSTSDQSL
+1069 LLSPYGYSTSDQSL

>member
-25 VNKTLEGLYGMV
+25 VSKTLEGLYGMV
-37 LKDMRSLPLAESGE
+37 LQDMRSLPLAESGE

-63 YYYKEGMDDPK
+63 YYYKEGTDDPK

-82 GTSLMQL
+82 GTSLMQM

-113 LKIYQLNAEKI
+113 LNIYQLNAEKV

-137 REQSFFDKVDQL
+137 REQSYFDKVDQL

-161 SVCERL
+161 SVSERL
-167 QYALEMTQLPALV
+167 QYTLEVTPLPPLV
-180 AQSIVSAL
+180 AQSVVSAL

-199 KISLLLAFAKGHHD
+199 KLSLLLAFGKGHHD

-238 HPDLVAEVETFLLS
+238 HPDLVAEVEPFLLS

-295 MGGTGS
+295 MSGTGS

-363 FLRFDEQYSDLDQ
+363 FLRFDEQYPDLDQ

-471 DGAFLSRRGLLSEEG
+471 DGAFLSR
-486 LLKLATMMVGFG
+486 
-498 QYDAAGRTYERVVA
+498 Q
-512 DYLTNTAEV
+512 
-521 WRGMSVASI
+521 
-530 MRNDHEG
+530 
-537 ALQQLQK
+537 
-544 AVELEGP
+544 
-551 TALVAQSIVSALFV
+551 
-565 GSMEYFDEQKISLL
+565 
-579 LAFAKGHHDP
+579 
-589 IVRGAAMAA
+589 
-598 LLVLGRRHQAELSTL
+598 
-613 HPDLVAEVETFLL
+613 
-626 SREELLLELL
+626 
-636 KVVQI
+636 
-641 SYKTTENHKTY
+641 
-652 EEKIVPELKN
+652 
-662 ISDKFRQ
+662 
-669 SMGGTGSLSSQI
+669 
-681 AELQKKAIDKEHFEE
+681 
-696 MEELMAKVPDQLK
+696 
-709 MLQDAEQDTAY
+709 
-720 HLVTGLKG
+720 
-728 FAFFS
+728 
-733 KMSHW
+733 
-738 FLRFDEQ
+738 
-745 YSDLDQANV
+745 
-754 EVFTRILPFMSQGR
+754 
-768 RMISADM
+768 
-775 YSYALVPAWR
+775 
-785 EVVRGMEADILEQSM
+785 
-800 PDATPLPAPTEVDGA
+800 
-815 RELLFSAYRFYQL
+815 
-828 SSHRHTLVSPF
+828 
-839 ARSPYLLDGAFLSRR
+839 

-968 ELLYQSGRNEEAMK
+968 ELLYQAGRNEEAMK

-1001 IVELLLLSGKAQEAK
+1001 IVELLLLSSKAQEAK
-1016 ELLERATNSGEGTLL
+1016 ELLERTTNSGEGALL

-1054 AKDGS
+1054 AKGGS

-1069 LLTPYGYSTSDQSL
+1069 LLSPYGYSTSDQSL
-1083 IKDIIYSKE
+1083 IKDIIYSKEQ

>member
-18 PPRVRWH
+18 PLRVRWH
-25 VNKTLEGLYGMV
+25 VSKTLEGLYGMV
-37 LKDMRSLPLAESGE
+37 LQDMRSLPLAESGE

-63 YYYKEGMDDPK
+63 YYYKEGTDDPK

-137 REQSFFDKVDQL
+137 REQSYFDKVDQL

-161 SVCERL
+161 SVSERL
-167 QYALEMTQLPALV
+167 QYSLEVTQLPPLV
-180 AQSIVSAL
+180 AQSVVSAL

-199 KISLLLAFAKGHHD
+199 KISLLLAFGKGHHD

-231 QAELSTL
+231 QAELCAL
-238 HPDLVAEVETFLLS
+238 HPDLIAEVETFFLS

-295 MGGTGS
+295 MSGTGS

-363 FLRFDEQYSDLDQ
+363 FLRFDEQYPDLDQ

-430 LPAPTEVDGAREL
+430 LPTPTEVDGAREL

-537 ALQQLQK
+537 ALQQL
-544 AVELEGP
+544 
-551 TALVAQSIVSALFV
+551 
-565 GSMEYFDEQKISLL
+565 
-579 LAFAKGHHDP
+579 H
-589 IVRGAAMAA
+589 
-598 LLVLGRRHQAELSTL
+598 
-613 HPDLVAEVETFLL
+613 
-626 SREELLLELL
+626 
-636 KVVQI
+636 
-641 SYKTTENHKTY
+641 
-652 EEKIVPELKN
+652 
-662 ISDKFRQ
+662 
-669 SMGGTGSLSSQI
+669 
-681 AELQKKAIDKEHFEE
+681 
-696 MEELMAKVPDQLK
+696 
-709 MLQDAEQDTAY
+709 
-720 HLVTGLKG
+720 
-728 FAFFS
+728 
-733 KMSHW
+733 
-738 FLRFDEQ
+738 
-745 YSDLDQANV
+745 
-754 EVFTRILPFMSQGR
+754 
-768 RMISADM
+768 
-775 YSYALVPAWR
+775 
-785 EVVRGMEADILEQSM
+785 
-800 PDATPLPAPTEVDGA
+800 
-815 RELLFSAYRFYQL
+815 
-828 SSHRHTLVSPF
+828 
-839 ARSPYLLDGAFLSRR
+839 
-854 GLLSEEGLLK
+854 
-864 LATMMVGF
+864 
-872 GQYDAAGRTYER
+872 
-884 VVADYLTN
+884 
-892 TAEVW
+892 
-897 RGMSVASIMR
+897 
-907 NDHEGALQQL
+907 
-917 QKAVELEGP
+917 KAVELEGP

-962 LPLLRA
+962 VPLLRA
-968 ELLYQSGRNEEAMK
+968 ELLYQAGRNEEAMK

-1016 ELLERATNSGEGTLL
+1016 ELLERTTNSGEGALL

-1041 GQRKEGIEQLSQW
+1041 GQRKEGIEQLSRW
-1054 AKDGS
+1054 SKGGS

-1069 LLTPYGYSTSDQSL
+1069 LLSAYGYSTSDQSL

>member
-37 LKDMRSLPLAESGE
+37 LQDMRSLPLAESGE

-63 YYYKEGMDDPK
+63 YYYKEGTDDPK

-149 FDYLWATPRLPK
+149 FNYLWATPRLPK
-161 SVCERL
+161 SVSERL
-167 QYALEMTQLPALV
+167 QYSLEVTQLPPLV
-180 AQSIVSAL
+180 AQSVVSAL

-231 QAELSTL
+231 QTELCAL

-295 MGGTGS
+295 MSGTGS

-363 FLRFDEQYSDLDQ
+363 FLRFDEQY
-376 ANVEVF
+376 
-382 TRILPFMSQ
+382 P
-391 GRRMISADMYSYAL
+391 
-405 VPAWREVVRG
+405 
-415 MEADI
+415 
-420 LEQSMPDATP
+420 
-430 LPAPTEVDGAREL
+430 
-443 LFSAYRF
+443 
-450 YQLSSH
+450 
-456 RHTLVSPFARSPYLL
+456 
-471 DGAFLSRRGLLSEEG
+471 
-486 LLKLATMMVGFG
+486 
-498 QYDAAGRTYERVVA
+498 
-512 DYLTNTAEV
+512 
-521 WRGMSVASI
+521 
-530 MRNDHEG
+530 
-537 ALQQLQK
+537 
-544 AVELEGP
+544 
-551 TALVAQSIVSALFV
+551 
-565 GSMEYFDEQKISLL
+565 
-579 LAFAKGHHDP
+579 
-589 IVRGAAMAA
+589 
-598 LLVLGRRHQAELSTL
+598 
-613 HPDLVAEVETFLL
+613 
-626 SREELLLELL
+626 
-636 KVVQI
+636 
-641 SYKTTENHKTY
+641 
-652 EEKIVPELKN
+652 
-662 ISDKFRQ
+662 
-669 SMGGTGSLSSQI
+669 
-681 AELQKKAIDKEHFEE
+681 
-696 MEELMAKVPDQLK
+696 
-709 MLQDAEQDTAY
+709 
-720 HLVTGLKG
+720 
-728 FAFFS
+728 
-733 KMSHW
+733 
-738 FLRFDEQ
+738 
-745 YSDLDQANV
+745 DLDQANV

-1041 GQRKEGIEQLSQW
+1041 EQRKEGIELLSRW
-1054 AKDGS
+1054 AKGGS

-1069 LLTPYGYSTSDQSL
+1069 LLSPYGYSTSDQSL

>member
-51 IQQLE
+51 VQQLE

-63 YYYKEGMDDPK
+63 YYYKEGTDDPK

-82 GTSLMQL
+82 GTSLMQM

-137 REQSFFDKVDQL
+137 REQSYFDKVDQL

-161 SVCERL
+161 SVSERL
-167 QYALEMTQLPALV
+167 QYSLEVTQLPPLV
-180 AQSIVSAL
+180 AQSVVSAL

-199 KISLLLAFAKGHHD
+199 KLSLLLDFGKGHHD

-231 QAELSTL
+231 QAELCAL

-295 MGGTGS
+295 MSGTGS

-307 ELQKKAIDKEHFEE
+307 ELQNKAIDKEHFEE

-363 FLRFDEQYSDLDQ
+363 FLRFDEQY
-376 ANVEVF
+376 
-382 TRILPFMSQ
+382 P
-391 GRRMISADMYSYAL
+391 
-405 VPAWREVVRG
+405 
-415 MEADI
+415 
-420 LEQSMPDATP
+420 
-430 LPAPTEVDGAREL
+430 
-443 LFSAYRF
+443 
-450 YQLSSH
+450 
-456 RHTLVSPFARSPYLL
+456 
-471 DGAFLSRRGLLSEEG
+471 
-486 LLKLATMMVGFG
+486 
-498 QYDAAGRTYERVVA
+498 
-512 DYLTNTAEV
+512 
-521 WRGMSVASI
+521 
-530 MRNDHEG
+530 
-537 ALQQLQK
+537 
-544 AVELEGP
+544 
-551 TALVAQSIVSALFV
+551 
-565 GSMEYFDEQKISLL
+565 
-579 LAFAKGHHDP
+579 
-589 IVRGAAMAA
+589 
-598 LLVLGRRHQAELSTL
+598 
-613 HPDLVAEVETFLL
+613 
-626 SREELLLELL
+626 
-636 KVVQI
+636 
-641 SYKTTENHKTY
+641 
-652 EEKIVPELKN
+652 
-662 ISDKFRQ
+662 
-669 SMGGTGSLSSQI
+669 
-681 AELQKKAIDKEHFEE
+681 
-696 MEELMAKVPDQLK
+696 
-709 MLQDAEQDTAY
+709 
-720 HLVTGLKG
+720 
-728 FAFFS
+728 
-733 KMSHW
+733 
-738 FLRFDEQ
+738 
-745 YSDLDQANV
+745 DLDQANV

-968 ELLYQSGRNEEAMK
+968 ELLYQAGRNDEAMK

-1001 IVELLLLSGKAQEAK
+1001 IVELLLLSSKAQEAK
-1016 ELLERATNSGEGTLL
+1016 ELLERTTNSGEGALL

-1054 AKDGS
+1054 AKGGS

-1069 LLTPYGYSTSDQSL
+1069 LLSPYGYSTSDQSL

>member
-63 YYYKEGMDDPK
+63 YYYKEGTDDPK

-82 GTSLMQL
+82 GTSLMQM

-161 SVCERL
+161 SVSERL
-167 QYALEMTQLPALV
+167 QYSLEVTQLPPLI
-180 AQSIVSAL
+180 AQSVVSAL

-199 KISLLLAFAKGHHD
+199 KLSLLLAFGKGHHD
-213 PIVRGAAMA
+213 PIVRGAAMV

-231 QAELSTL
+231 QAELCAF

-295 MGGTGS
+295 MSGTGS

-363 FLRFDEQYSDLDQ
+363 FLRFDEQYPDLDQ

-391 GRRMISADMYSYAL
+391 GRRMIS
-405 VPAWREVVRG
+405 
-415 MEADI
+415 
-420 LEQSMPDATP
+420 T
-430 LPAPTEVDGAREL
+430 
-443 LFSAYRF
+443 
-450 YQLSSH
+450 
-456 RHTLVSPFARSPYLL
+456 
-471 DGAFLSRRGLLSEEG
+471 
-486 LLKLATMMVGFG
+486 
-498 QYDAAGRTYERVVA
+498 
-512 DYLTNTAEV
+512 
-521 WRGMSVASI
+521 
-530 MRNDHEG
+530 
-537 ALQQLQK
+537 
-544 AVELEGP
+544 
-551 TALVAQSIVSALFV
+551 
-565 GSMEYFDEQKISLL
+565 
-579 LAFAKGHHDP
+579 
-589 IVRGAAMAA
+589 
-598 LLVLGRRHQAELSTL
+598 
-613 HPDLVAEVETFLL
+613 
-626 SREELLLELL
+626 
-636 KVVQI
+636 
-641 SYKTTENHKTY
+641 
-652 EEKIVPELKN
+652 
-662 ISDKFRQ
+662 
-669 SMGGTGSLSSQI
+669 
-681 AELQKKAIDKEHFEE
+681 
-696 MEELMAKVPDQLK
+696 
-709 MLQDAEQDTAY
+709 
-720 HLVTGLKG
+720 
-728 FAFFS
+728 
-733 KMSHW
+733 
-738 FLRFDEQ
+738 
-745 YSDLDQANV
+745 
-754 EVFTRILPFMSQGR
+754 
-768 RMISADM
+768 DM

-948 KWLETSEEQVESYR
+948 KCLETSEEQVESYR

-968 ELLYQSGRNEEAMK
+968 ELLYQAGRNDEAMK

-1001 IVELLLLSGKAQEAK
+1001 IVELLLLSSKAQEAK
-1016 ELLERATNSGEGTLL
+1016 ELLERTTNSGEGALL

-1054 AKDGS
+1054 AKGGS

-1069 LLTPYGYSTSDQSL
+1069 LLSPYGYSTSDQSL

>member
-25 VNKTLEGLYGMV
+25 VSKTLEGLYGMV
-37 LKDMRSLPLAESGE
+37 LQDMRSLPLAESGE

-63 YYYKEGMDDPK
+63 YYYKEGTDDPK

-161 SVCERL
+161 SVSERL
-167 QYALEMTQLPALV
+167 QYTLEMTQVPALV

-199 KISLLLAFAKGHHD
+199 KISLLLAFGKGHHD

-238 HPDLVAEVETFLLS
+238 HPDLVAEVEPFLLS

-295 MGGTGS
+295 MSGTSS

-363 FLRFDEQYSDLDQ
+363 FLRFDEQYPDLDQ

-405 VPAWREVVRG
+405 VPAWREVVHG

-420 LEQSMPDATP
+420 LEQSMPDT
-430 LPAPTEVDGAREL
+430 
-443 LFSAYRF
+443 
-450 YQLSSH
+450 
-456 RHTLVSPFARSPYLL
+456 
-471 DGAFLSRRGLLSEEG
+471 
-486 LLKLATMMVGFG
+486 
-498 QYDAAGRTYERVVA
+498 
-512 DYLTNTAEV
+512 
-521 WRGMSVASI
+521 
-530 MRNDHEG
+530 
-537 ALQQLQK
+537 
-544 AVELEGP
+544 
-551 TALVAQSIVSALFV
+551 
-565 GSMEYFDEQKISLL
+565 
-579 LAFAKGHHDP
+579 
-589 IVRGAAMAA
+589 
-598 LLVLGRRHQAELSTL
+598 
-613 HPDLVAEVETFLL
+613 
-626 SREELLLELL
+626 
-636 KVVQI
+636 
-641 SYKTTENHKTY
+641 
-652 EEKIVPELKN
+652 
-662 ISDKFRQ
+662 
-669 SMGGTGSLSSQI
+669 
-681 AELQKKAIDKEHFEE
+681 
-696 MEELMAKVPDQLK
+696 
-709 MLQDAEQDTAY
+709 
-720 HLVTGLKG
+720 
-728 FAFFS
+728 
-733 KMSHW
+733 
-738 FLRFDEQ
+738 
-745 YSDLDQANV
+745 
-754 EVFTRILPFMSQGR
+754 
-768 RMISADM
+768 
-775 YSYALVPAWR
+775 
-785 EVVRGMEADILEQSM
+785 
-800 PDATPLPAPTEVDGA
+800 TPLPAPTEVDGA

-968 ELLYQSGRNEEAMK
+968 ELLYQAGRNEEAMK

-1016 ELLERATNSGEGTLL
+1016 ELLERATNSGEGALL

-1054 AKDGS
+1054 AKGGS

-1069 LLTPYGYSTSDQSL
+1069 LLSPYGYSTSDQSL

>member
-25 VNKTLEGLYGMV
+25 VSKTLEGLYGMV
-37 LKDMRSLPLAESGE
+37 LQDMRSLPLAESGE

-63 YYYKEGMDDPK
+63 YYYKEGTDDPK

-124 VHLIDEL
+124 VHIIDEL

-137 REQSFFDKVDQL
+137 REQSYFDKVDQL

-161 SVCERL
+161 SVSERL
-167 QYALEMTQLPALV
+167 QYTLEMTPLPPLV
-180 AQSIVSAL
+180 AQSVVSAL

-199 KISLLLAFAKGHHD
+199 KISLLLTFGKGHHD

-231 QAELSTL
+231 QAELCAL
-238 HPDLVAEVETFLLS
+238 HPDLIAEVETFLLS

-295 MGGTGS
+295 MSGTGS

-363 FLRFDEQYSDLDQ
+363 FLRFDEQYPDLDQ

-537 ALQQLQK
+537 ALQQL
-544 AVELEGP
+544 
-551 TALVAQSIVSALFV
+551 
-565 GSMEYFDEQKISLL
+565 
-579 LAFAKGHHDP
+579 H
-589 IVRGAAMAA
+589 
-598 LLVLGRRHQAELSTL
+598 
-613 HPDLVAEVETFLL
+613 
-626 SREELLLELL
+626 
-636 KVVQI
+636 
-641 SYKTTENHKTY
+641 
-652 EEKIVPELKN
+652 
-662 ISDKFRQ
+662 
-669 SMGGTGSLSSQI
+669 
-681 AELQKKAIDKEHFEE
+681 
-696 MEELMAKVPDQLK
+696 
-709 MLQDAEQDTAY
+709 
-720 HLVTGLKG
+720 
-728 FAFFS
+728 
-733 KMSHW
+733 
-738 FLRFDEQ
+738 
-745 YSDLDQANV
+745 
-754 EVFTRILPFMSQGR
+754 
-768 RMISADM
+768 
-775 YSYALVPAWR
+775 
-785 EVVRGMEADILEQSM
+785 
-800 PDATPLPAPTEVDGA
+800 
-815 RELLFSAYRFYQL
+815 
-828 SSHRHTLVSPF
+828 
-839 ARSPYLLDGAFLSRR
+839 
-854 GLLSEEGLLK
+854 
-864 LATMMVGF
+864 
-872 GQYDAAGRTYER
+872 
-884 VVADYLTN
+884 
-892 TAEVW
+892 
-897 RGMSVASIMR
+897 
-907 NDHEGALQQL
+907 
-917 QKAVELEGP
+917 KAVELEGP

-968 ELLYQSGRNEEAMK
+968 ELLYQAGRNEEAMK

-1001 IVELLLLSGKAQEAK
+1001 IVELLLLSGKAKEAK
-1016 ELLERATNSGEGTLL
+1016 ELLERATNGGEGALL

-1041 GQRKEGIEQLSQW
+1041 GQRKEGIEQLSRW
-1054 AKDGS
+1054 SKGGS

-1069 LLTPYGYSTSDQSL
+1069 LLSAYGYSTSDQSL

>member
-37 LKDMRSLPLAESGE
+37 LQDMRSLPLAESGE

-63 YYYKEGMDDPK
+63 YYYKEGTDDLK
-74 RSEILRGI
+74 RNDILRGI
-82 GTSLMQL
+82 GTSLMQM

-94 AHIEEE
+94 THIEEE

-113 LKIYQLNAEKI
+113 LKIYQINAEKI

-161 SVCERL
+161 SVSERL
-167 QYALEMTQLPALV
+167 QYSLEVTQVPPLV
-180 AQSIVSAL
+180 AQSVVSAL

-199 KISLLLAFAKGHHD
+199 KLSLLLAFGKGHHD
-213 PIVRGAAMA
+213 PIVRGAAMP

-231 QAELSTL
+231 QAELSAL

-363 FLRFDEQYSDLDQ
+363 FLRFDEQY
-376 ANVEVF
+376 
-382 TRILPFMSQ
+382 
-391 GRRMISADMYSYAL
+391 
-405 VPAWREVVRG
+405 
-415 MEADI
+415 
-420 LEQSMPDATP
+420 PD
-430 LPAPTEVDGAREL
+430 
-443 LFSAYRF
+443 F
-450 YQLSSH
+450 
-456 RHTLVSPFARSPYLL
+456 
-471 DGAFLSRRGLLSEEG
+471 
-486 LLKLATMMVGFG
+486 
-498 QYDAAGRTYERVVA
+498 
-512 DYLTNTAEV
+512 
-521 WRGMSVASI
+521 
-530 MRNDHEG
+530 
-537 ALQQLQK
+537 
-544 AVELEGP
+544 
-551 TALVAQSIVSALFV
+551 
-565 GSMEYFDEQKISLL
+565 
-579 LAFAKGHHDP
+579 
-589 IVRGAAMAA
+589 
-598 LLVLGRRHQAELSTL
+598 
-613 HPDLVAEVETFLL
+613 
-626 SREELLLELL
+626 
-636 KVVQI
+636 
-641 SYKTTENHKTY
+641 
-652 EEKIVPELKN
+652 
-662 ISDKFRQ
+662 
-669 SMGGTGSLSSQI
+669 
-681 AELQKKAIDKEHFEE
+681 
-696 MEELMAKVPDQLK
+696 
-709 MLQDAEQDTAY
+709 
-720 HLVTGLKG
+720 
-728 FAFFS
+728 
-733 KMSHW
+733 
-738 FLRFDEQ
+738 
-745 YSDLDQANV
+745 DQANV

-968 ELLYQSGRNEEAMK
+968 ELLYQAGRNDEAMK

-1016 ELLERATNSGEGTLL
+1016 ELLERATNGGEGVLL

-1041 GQRKEGIEQLSQW
+1041 GQRKEGIELLSRW
-1054 AKDGS
+1054 AKGGS

-1069 LLTPYGYSTSDQSL
+1069 LLSAYGYSTSDQSL

>member
-25 VNKTLEGLYGMV
+25 VSKTLEGLYGMV
-37 LKDMRSLPLAESGE
+37 LQDMRSLPLAESGE

-63 YYYKEGMDDPK
+63 YYYKEGTDDPK

-94 AHIEEE
+94 AYIEEE

-113 LKIYQLNAEKI
+113 LNIYQLNAEKI

-137 REQSFFDKVDQL
+137 REQSYFDKVDQL

-161 SVCERL
+161 SVSERL
-167 QYALEMTQLPALV
+167 QYSLEVTQLPPLV
-180 AQSIVSAL
+180 AQSVVSAL

-199 KISLLLAFAKGHHD
+199 KISLLLTFGKGHHD

-231 QAELSTL
+231 QAELCAL
-238 HPDLVAEVETFLLS
+238 HPDLIAEVETFLLS

-271 ENHKTYEEKI
+271 ENHKTYEKKI

-295 MGGTGS
+295 MRGTGS

-363 FLRFDEQYSDLDQ
+363 FLRFDEQYPDLDQ

-471 DGAFLSRRGLLSEEG
+471 DGAFLSSRGLLSEEG

-537 ALQQLQK
+537 ALQQL
-544 AVELEGP
+544 
-551 TALVAQSIVSALFV
+551 
-565 GSMEYFDEQKISLL
+565 
-579 LAFAKGHHDP
+579 H
-589 IVRGAAMAA
+589 
-598 LLVLGRRHQAELSTL
+598 
-613 HPDLVAEVETFLL
+613 
-626 SREELLLELL
+626 
-636 KVVQI
+636 
-641 SYKTTENHKTY
+641 
-652 EEKIVPELKN
+652 
-662 ISDKFRQ
+662 
-669 SMGGTGSLSSQI
+669 
-681 AELQKKAIDKEHFEE
+681 
-696 MEELMAKVPDQLK
+696 
-709 MLQDAEQDTAY
+709 
-720 HLVTGLKG
+720 
-728 FAFFS
+728 
-733 KMSHW
+733 
-738 FLRFDEQ
+738 
-745 YSDLDQANV
+745 
-754 EVFTRILPFMSQGR
+754 
-768 RMISADM
+768 
-775 YSYALVPAWR
+775 
-785 EVVRGMEADILEQSM
+785 
-800 PDATPLPAPTEVDGA
+800 
-815 RELLFSAYRFYQL
+815 
-828 SSHRHTLVSPF
+828 
-839 ARSPYLLDGAFLSRR
+839 
-854 GLLSEEGLLK
+854 
-864 LATMMVGF
+864 
-872 GQYDAAGRTYER
+872 
-884 VVADYLTN
+884 
-892 TAEVW
+892 
-897 RGMSVASIMR
+897 
-907 NDHEGALQQL
+907 
-917 QKAVELEGP
+917 KAVELEGP

-968 ELLYQSGRNEEAMK
+968 ELLYQAGRNEEAMK

-1016 ELLERATNSGEGTLL
+1016 ELLERATSGGEGALL

-1041 GQRKEGIEQLSQW
+1041 GQRKEGIEQLSRW
-1054 AKDGS
+1054 AKGGS
-1059 PDLTLLAKLQ
+1059 SDLTLLAKLQ
-1069 LLTPYGYSTSDQSL
+1069 LLSAYGYSTSDQSL

>member
-37 LKDMRSLPLAESGE
+37 LQDMRSLPLAESGE

-63 YYYKEGMDDPK
+63 YYYKEGTDDPK

-82 GTSLMQL
+82 GTSLMQM

-94 AHIEEE
+94 ALIEEE

-137 REQSFFDKVDQL
+137 REQSYFDKVDQL

-161 SVCERL
+161 SVSERL
-167 QYALEMTQLPALV
+167 QYSLEVTQLPPLV
-180 AQSIVSAL
+180 AQSVVSTL

-199 KISLLLAFAKGHHD
+199 KLSLLLAFGKGHHD

-238 HPDLVAEVETFLLS
+238 HPDLVAEVEAFLLS

-363 FLRFDEQYSDLDQ
+363 FLRFDEQYPDLDQ

-498 QYDAAGRTYERVVA
+498 QYDV
-512 DYLTNTAEV
+512 
-521 WRGMSVASI
+521 
-530 MRNDHEG
+530 
-537 ALQQLQK
+537 
-544 AVELEGP
+544 
-551 TALVAQSIVSALFV
+551 
-565 GSMEYFDEQKISLL
+565 
-579 LAFAKGHHDP
+579 
-589 IVRGAAMAA
+589 
-598 LLVLGRRHQAELSTL
+598 
-613 HPDLVAEVETFLL
+613 
-626 SREELLLELL
+626 
-636 KVVQI
+636 
-641 SYKTTENHKTY
+641 
-652 EEKIVPELKN
+652 
-662 ISDKFRQ
+662 
-669 SMGGTGSLSSQI
+669 
-681 AELQKKAIDKEHFEE
+681 
-696 MEELMAKVPDQLK
+696 
-709 MLQDAEQDTAY
+709 
-720 HLVTGLKG
+720 
-728 FAFFS
+728 
-733 KMSHW
+733 
-738 FLRFDEQ
+738 
-745 YSDLDQANV
+745 
-754 EVFTRILPFMSQGR
+754 
-768 RMISADM
+768 
-775 YSYALVPAWR
+775 
-785 EVVRGMEADILEQSM
+785 
-800 PDATPLPAPTEVDGA
+800 
-815 RELLFSAYRFYQL
+815 
-828 SSHRHTLVSPF
+828 
-839 ARSPYLLDGAFLSRR
+839 
-854 GLLSEEGLLK
+854 
-864 LATMMVGF
+864 
-872 GQYDAAGRTYER
+872 AGRTYER

-940 LGRRGEAI
+940 LGRRGETI

-968 ELLYQSGRNEEAMK
+968 ELLYQTGRNEEAMK

-1001 IVELLLLSGKAQEAK
+1001 IVELLLLSSKAQEAK
-1016 ELLERATNSGEGTLL
+1016 ELLERTTNSGEGALL

-1054 AKDGS
+1054 AKGGS

-1069 LLTPYGYSTSDQSL
+1069 LLSPYGYSTSDQSL

>member
-63 YYYKEGMDDPK
+63 YYYKEGTDDPK

-82 GTSLMQL
+82 GTSLMQM

-167 QYALEMTQLPALV
+167 QYALEMTQVPALV

-199 KISLLLAFAKGHHD
+199 KLSLLLAFGKGHHD
-213 PIVRGAAMA
+213 PIVQGAAMA

-231 QAELSTL
+231 QAELCAL

-295 MGGTGS
+295 MSGTGS

-363 FLRFDEQYSDLDQ
+363 FLRFDEQYPDLDQ

-382 TRILPFMSQ
+382 THILPFMSQ

-456 RHTLVSPFARSPYLL
+456 RHTLVC
-471 DGAFLSRRGLLSEEG
+471 
-486 LLKLATMMVGFG
+486 
-498 QYDAAGRTYERVVA
+498 
-512 DYLTNTAEV
+512 
-521 WRGMSVASI
+521 
-530 MRNDHEG
+530 
-537 ALQQLQK
+537 
-544 AVELEGP
+544 
-551 TALVAQSIVSALFV
+551 
-565 GSMEYFDEQKISLL
+565 
-579 LAFAKGHHDP
+579 
-589 IVRGAAMAA
+589 
-598 LLVLGRRHQAELSTL
+598 
-613 HPDLVAEVETFLL
+613 
-626 SREELLLELL
+626 
-636 KVVQI
+636 
-641 SYKTTENHKTY
+641 
-652 EEKIVPELKN
+652 
-662 ISDKFRQ
+662 
-669 SMGGTGSLSSQI
+669 
-681 AELQKKAIDKEHFEE
+681 
-696 MEELMAKVPDQLK
+696 
-709 MLQDAEQDTAY
+709 
-720 HLVTGLKG
+720 
-728 FAFFS
+728 
-733 KMSHW
+733 
-738 FLRFDEQ
+738 
-745 YSDLDQANV
+745 
-754 EVFTRILPFMSQGR
+754 
-768 RMISADM
+768 
-775 YSYALVPAWR
+775 
-785 EVVRGMEADILEQSM
+785 
-800 PDATPLPAPTEVDGA
+800 
-815 RELLFSAYRFYQL
+815 
-828 SSHRHTLVSPF
+828 PF

-968 ELLYQSGRNEEAMK
+968 ELLYQAGRNEEAMK

-1016 ELLERATNSGEGTLL
+1016 ELLERATNSGEGALL

-1054 AKDGS
+1054 AKGGS

-1069 LLTPYGYSTSDQSL
+1069 LLSPYGYSTSDQSL

>member
-25 VNKTLEGLYGMV
+25 VSKTLEGHYGMV
-37 LKDMRSLPLAESGE
+37 LKDMQSLPLTESGE

-63 YYYKEGMDDPK
+63 YYYKEGTDDPK

-82 GTSLMQL
+82 GTSLMQM

-161 SVCERL
+161 SVSERL
-167 QYALEMTQLPALV
+167 QYSLEVTQLPPLI
-180 AQSIVSAL
+180 AQSVVSAL

-199 KISLLLAFAKGHHD
+199 KLSLLLAFGKGHHD

-231 QAELSTL
+231 QAELCAL

-295 MGGTGS
+295 MSGTGS

-363 FLRFDEQYSDLDQ
+363 FLRFDEQY
-376 ANVEVF
+376 
-382 TRILPFMSQ
+382 P
-391 GRRMISADMYSYAL
+391 
-405 VPAWREVVRG
+405 
-415 MEADI
+415 
-420 LEQSMPDATP
+420 
-430 LPAPTEVDGAREL
+430 
-443 LFSAYRF
+443 
-450 YQLSSH
+450 
-456 RHTLVSPFARSPYLL
+456 
-471 DGAFLSRRGLLSEEG
+471 
-486 LLKLATMMVGFG
+486 
-498 QYDAAGRTYERVVA
+498 
-512 DYLTNTAEV
+512 
-521 WRGMSVASI
+521 
-530 MRNDHEG
+530 
-537 ALQQLQK
+537 
-544 AVELEGP
+544 
-551 TALVAQSIVSALFV
+551 
-565 GSMEYFDEQKISLL
+565 
-579 LAFAKGHHDP
+579 
-589 IVRGAAMAA
+589 
-598 LLVLGRRHQAELSTL
+598 
-613 HPDLVAEVETFLL
+613 
-626 SREELLLELL
+626 
-636 KVVQI
+636 
-641 SYKTTENHKTY
+641 
-652 EEKIVPELKN
+652 
-662 ISDKFRQ
+662 
-669 SMGGTGSLSSQI
+669 
-681 AELQKKAIDKEHFEE
+681 
-696 MEELMAKVPDQLK
+696 
-709 MLQDAEQDTAY
+709 
-720 HLVTGLKG
+720 
-728 FAFFS
+728 
-733 KMSHW
+733 
-738 FLRFDEQ
+738 
-745 YSDLDQANV
+745 DLDQANV

-1054 AKDGS
+1054 AKGGS

-1069 LLTPYGYSTSDQSL
+1069 LLSAYGYSTSDQSL

>member
-25 VNKTLEGLYGMV
+25 VSKTLEGLYGMV
-37 LKDMRSLPLAESGE
+37 LQDMRSLPLAESGE

-63 YYYKEGMDDPK
+63 YYYKEGTDDPK

-137 REQSFFDKVDQL
+137 REQSYFDKVDQL

-161 SVCERL
+161 SVSERL
-167 QYALEMTQLPALV
+167 HYSLEVTQLPPLV
-180 AQSIVSAL
+180 AQSVVSAL

-199 KISLLLAFAKGHHD
+199 KLSLLLAFGKGHHD

-231 QAELSTL
+231 QAELCAL
-238 HPDLVAEVETFLLS
+238 HPDLVAEVEAFLLS

-321 MEELMAKVPDQL
+321 MEDLMAKVPDQL

-363 FLRFDEQYSDLDQ
+363 FLRFDEQYPDLDQ

-456 RHTLVSPFARSPYLL
+456 RHTLVTPFARSPYLL

-537 ALQQLQK
+537 ALQQL
-544 AVELEGP
+544 
-551 TALVAQSIVSALFV
+551 
-565 GSMEYFDEQKISLL
+565 
-579 LAFAKGHHDP
+579 H
-589 IVRGAAMAA
+589 
-598 LLVLGRRHQAELSTL
+598 
-613 HPDLVAEVETFLL
+613 
-626 SREELLLELL
+626 
-636 KVVQI
+636 
-641 SYKTTENHKTY
+641 
-652 EEKIVPELKN
+652 
-662 ISDKFRQ
+662 
-669 SMGGTGSLSSQI
+669 
-681 AELQKKAIDKEHFEE
+681 
-696 MEELMAKVPDQLK
+696 
-709 MLQDAEQDTAY
+709 
-720 HLVTGLKG
+720 
-728 FAFFS
+728 
-733 KMSHW
+733 
-738 FLRFDEQ
+738 
-745 YSDLDQANV
+745 
-754 EVFTRILPFMSQGR
+754 
-768 RMISADM
+768 
-775 YSYALVPAWR
+775 
-785 EVVRGMEADILEQSM
+785 
-800 PDATPLPAPTEVDGA
+800 
-815 RELLFSAYRFYQL
+815 
-828 SSHRHTLVSPF
+828 
-839 ARSPYLLDGAFLSRR
+839 
-854 GLLSEEGLLK
+854 
-864 LATMMVGF
+864 
-872 GQYDAAGRTYER
+872 
-884 VVADYLTN
+884 
-892 TAEVW
+892 
-897 RGMSVASIMR
+897 
-907 NDHEGALQQL
+907 
-917 QKAVELEGP
+917 KAVELEGP

-940 LGRRGEAI
+940 IGRRGEAI

-968 ELLYQSGRNEEAMK
+968 ELLYQAGRNEEAMK

-1001 IVELLLLSGKAQEAK
+1001 IVELLLLSGKAKEAK
-1016 ELLERATNSGEGTLL
+1016 ELLERATSGGEGALL

-1041 GQRKEGIEQLSQW
+1041 GQRKEGIEQLSRW
-1054 AKDGS
+1054 AKGGS
-1059 PDLTLLAKLQ
+1059 SDLTLLAKLQ
-1069 LLTPYGYSTSDQSL
+1069 LLSAYGYSTSDQSL

>member
-63 YYYKEGMDDPK
+63 YYYKEGTDDPK

-161 SVCERL
+161 SVSERL
-167 QYALEMTQLPALV
+167 QYALEVTQLPPLV
-180 AQSIVSAL
+180 AQSVVSAL

-199 KISLLLAFAKGHHD
+199 RISLLLAFAKGHHD

-363 FLRFDEQYSDLDQ
+363 FLRFDEQYPDLDQ

-382 TRILPFMSQ
+382 THILPFMSQ

-456 RHTLVSPFARSPYLL
+456 RHTLVC
-471 DGAFLSRRGLLSEEG
+471 
-486 LLKLATMMVGFG
+486 
-498 QYDAAGRTYERVVA
+498 
-512 DYLTNTAEV
+512 
-521 WRGMSVASI
+521 
-530 MRNDHEG
+530 
-537 ALQQLQK
+537 
-544 AVELEGP
+544 
-551 TALVAQSIVSALFV
+551 
-565 GSMEYFDEQKISLL
+565 
-579 LAFAKGHHDP
+579 
-589 IVRGAAMAA
+589 
-598 LLVLGRRHQAELSTL
+598 
-613 HPDLVAEVETFLL
+613 
-626 SREELLLELL
+626 
-636 KVVQI
+636 
-641 SYKTTENHKTY
+641 
-652 EEKIVPELKN
+652 
-662 ISDKFRQ
+662 
-669 SMGGTGSLSSQI
+669 
-681 AELQKKAIDKEHFEE
+681 
-696 MEELMAKVPDQLK
+696 
-709 MLQDAEQDTAY
+709 
-720 HLVTGLKG
+720 
-728 FAFFS
+728 
-733 KMSHW
+733 
-738 FLRFDEQ
+738 
-745 YSDLDQANV
+745 
-754 EVFTRILPFMSQGR
+754 
-768 RMISADM
+768 
-775 YSYALVPAWR
+775 
-785 EVVRGMEADILEQSM
+785 
-800 PDATPLPAPTEVDGA
+800 
-815 RELLFSAYRFYQL
+815 
-828 SSHRHTLVSPF
+828 PF

-968 ELLYQSGRNEEAMK
+968 ELLYQAGRNEEAMK

-1001 IVELLLLSGKAQEAK
+1001 IVELLLLSSKAQEAK
-1016 ELLERATNSGEGTLL
+1016 ELLERTTNSGEGALL

-1054 AKDGS
+1054 AKGGS

-1069 LLTPYGYSTSDQSL
+1069 LLSPYGYSTSDQSL

>member
-25 VNKTLEGLYGMV
+25 VSKTLEGLYGMV

-63 YYYKEGMDDPK
+63 YYYKEGTDDPK

-82 GTSLMQL
+82 GTSLMQM

-113 LKIYQLNAEKI
+113 LNIYQLNAEKI

-137 REQSFFDKVDQL
+137 REQSYFDKVDQL

-161 SVCERL
+161 SVSERL
-167 QYALEMTQLPALV
+167 QYSLEVTQLPPLV
-180 AQSIVSAL
+180 AQSVVSAL

-199 KISLLLAFAKGHHD
+199 KISLLLAFGKGHHD

-231 QAELSTL
+231 QTELCAL
-238 HPDLVAEVETFLLS
+238 HPDLVAEVEAFLLA

-295 MGGTGS
+295 MSGTGS
-301 LSSQIA
+301 LSSQIV

-363 FLRFDEQYSDLDQ
+363 FLRFDEQYPDLDQ

-430 LPAPTEVDGAREL
+430 LPTPTEVDGAREL

-471 DGAFLSRRGLLSEEG
+471 A
-486 LLKLATMMVGFG
+486 
-498 QYDAAGRTYERVVA
+498 
-512 DYLTNTAEV
+512 
-521 WRGMSVASI
+521 
-530 MRNDHEG
+530 
-537 ALQQLQK
+537 
-544 AVELEGP
+544 
-551 TALVAQSIVSALFV
+551 
-565 GSMEYFDEQKISLL
+565 
-579 LAFAKGHHDP
+579 
-589 IVRGAAMAA
+589 
-598 LLVLGRRHQAELSTL
+598 
-613 HPDLVAEVETFLL
+613 
-626 SREELLLELL
+626 
-636 KVVQI
+636 
-641 SYKTTENHKTY
+641 
-652 EEKIVPELKN
+652 
-662 ISDKFRQ
+662 
-669 SMGGTGSLSSQI
+669 
-681 AELQKKAIDKEHFEE
+681 
-696 MEELMAKVPDQLK
+696 
-709 MLQDAEQDTAY
+709 
-720 HLVTGLKG
+720 
-728 FAFFS
+728 
-733 KMSHW
+733 
-738 FLRFDEQ
+738 
-745 YSDLDQANV
+745 
-754 EVFTRILPFMSQGR
+754 
-768 RMISADM
+768 
-775 YSYALVPAWR
+775 
-785 EVVRGMEADILEQSM
+785 
-800 PDATPLPAPTEVDGA
+800 
-815 RELLFSAYRFYQL
+815 
-828 SSHRHTLVSPF
+828 
-839 ARSPYLLDGAFLSRR
+839 GAFLSRR

-968 ELLYQSGRNEEAMK
+968 ELLYQAGRNEEAMK

-1054 AKDGS
+1054 AKGGS

-1069 LLTPYGYSTSDQSL
+1069 LLSAYGYSTSDQSL

>member
-37 LKDMRSLPLAESGE
+37 LQDMRSLPLAESGE

-63 YYYKEGMDDPK
+63 YYYKEGTDDPK

-82 GTSLMQL
+82 GTSLMQM

-124 VHLIDEL
+124 VYLIDEL

-137 REQSFFDKVDQL
+137 REQSYFDKVDQL

-161 SVCERL
+161 SVSERL
-167 QYALEMTQLPALV
+167 QYSLEVTQVPALV
-180 AQSIVSAL
+180 AQSVVSSL

-199 KISLLLAFAKGHHD
+199 KLSLLLAFCKGHHD
-213 PIVRGAAMA
+213 PIVRGAAMS

-231 QAELSTL
+231 QAELSAL
-238 HPDLVAEVETFLLS
+238 HPDLVAEVEAFLLS

-295 MGGTGS
+295 MSGTGS

-333 KMLQDAEQDTAYHLV
+333 KMLQDEEQDTAYHLV

-363 FLRFDEQYSDLDQ
+363 FLRFDEQY
-376 ANVEVF
+376 
-382 TRILPFMSQ
+382 P
-391 GRRMISADMYSYAL
+391 
-405 VPAWREVVRG
+405 
-415 MEADI
+415 
-420 LEQSMPDATP
+420 
-430 LPAPTEVDGAREL
+430 
-443 LFSAYRF
+443 
-450 YQLSSH
+450 
-456 RHTLVSPFARSPYLL
+456 
-471 DGAFLSRRGLLSEEG
+471 
-486 LLKLATMMVGFG
+486 
-498 QYDAAGRTYERVVA
+498 
-512 DYLTNTAEV
+512 
-521 WRGMSVASI
+521 
-530 MRNDHEG
+530 
-537 ALQQLQK
+537 
-544 AVELEGP
+544 
-551 TALVAQSIVSALFV
+551 
-565 GSMEYFDEQKISLL
+565 
-579 LAFAKGHHDP
+579 
-589 IVRGAAMAA
+589 
-598 LLVLGRRHQAELSTL
+598 
-613 HPDLVAEVETFLL
+613 
-626 SREELLLELL
+626 
-636 KVVQI
+636 
-641 SYKTTENHKTY
+641 
-652 EEKIVPELKN
+652 
-662 ISDKFRQ
+662 
-669 SMGGTGSLSSQI
+669 
-681 AELQKKAIDKEHFEE
+681 
-696 MEELMAKVPDQLK
+696 
-709 MLQDAEQDTAY
+709 
-720 HLVTGLKG
+720 
-728 FAFFS
+728 
-733 KMSHW
+733 
-738 FLRFDEQ
+738 
-745 YSDLDQANV
+745 DLDQANV

-982 AAYKAHYL
+982 VAYKAHYL
-990 SDGKNAKSLSI
+990 SDGKNAKSLLI
-1001 IVELLLLSGKAQEAK
+1001 IVELLLLSRKAQEAK
-1016 ELLERATNSGEGTLL
+1016 ELLERATNGGEGARL

-1054 AKDGS
+1054 AKGRS

-1069 LLTPYGYSTSDQSL
+1069 LLSVYGYSTSDQSL

>member
-25 VNKTLEGLYGMV
+25 VSKTLEGLYGMV
-37 LKDMRSLPLAESGE
+37 LQDMRSLPLAESGE

-63 YYYKEGMDDPK
+63 YYYKEGTDDPK

-161 SVCERL
+161 SVSERL
-167 QYALEMTQLPALV
+167 QYSLEVTQLPPLV
-180 AQSIVSAL
+180 AQSVVSAL

-199 KISLLLAFAKGHHD
+199 KLSLLLAFGKGHHD

-231 QAELSTL
+231 QAELCAL

-295 MGGTGS
+295 MSGTGS

-363 FLRFDEQYSDLDQ
+363 FLRFDEQY
-376 ANVEVF
+376 
-382 TRILPFMSQ
+382 P
-391 GRRMISADMYSYAL
+391 
-405 VPAWREVVRG
+405 
-415 MEADI
+415 
-420 LEQSMPDATP
+420 
-430 LPAPTEVDGAREL
+430 
-443 LFSAYRF
+443 
-450 YQLSSH
+450 
-456 RHTLVSPFARSPYLL
+456 
-471 DGAFLSRRGLLSEEG
+471 
-486 LLKLATMMVGFG
+486 
-498 QYDAAGRTYERVVA
+498 
-512 DYLTNTAEV
+512 
-521 WRGMSVASI
+521 
-530 MRNDHEG
+530 
-537 ALQQLQK
+537 
-544 AVELEGP
+544 
-551 TALVAQSIVSALFV
+551 
-565 GSMEYFDEQKISLL
+565 
-579 LAFAKGHHDP
+579 
-589 IVRGAAMAA
+589 
-598 LLVLGRRHQAELSTL
+598 
-613 HPDLVAEVETFLL
+613 
-626 SREELLLELL
+626 
-636 KVVQI
+636 
-641 SYKTTENHKTY
+641 
-652 EEKIVPELKN
+652 
-662 ISDKFRQ
+662 
-669 SMGGTGSLSSQI
+669 
-681 AELQKKAIDKEHFEE
+681 
-696 MEELMAKVPDQLK
+696 
-709 MLQDAEQDTAY
+709 
-720 HLVTGLKG
+720 
-728 FAFFS
+728 
-733 KMSHW
+733 
-738 FLRFDEQ
+738 
-745 YSDLDQANV
+745 DLDQANV

-968 ELLYQSGRNEEAMK
+968 ELLYQAGRNDEAMK

-1001 IVELLLLSGKAQEAK
+1001 IVELLLLSSKAQEAK
-1016 ELLERATNSGEGTLL
+1016 ELLERTTNSGEGALL

-1054 AKDGS
+1054 AKGGS

-1069 LLTPYGYSTSDQSL
+1069 LLSPYGYSTSDQSL

>member
-25 VNKTLEGLYGMV
+25 VSKTLEGLYGMV
-37 LKDMRSLPLAESGE
+37 LQDMRSLPLAESGE

-63 YYYKEGMDDPK
+63 YYYKEGTDDPK

-137 REQSFFDKVDQL
+137 REQSYFDKVDQL

-161 SVCERL
+161 SVSERL
-167 QYALEMTQLPALV
+167 QYTLEMTPLPPLV
-180 AQSIVSAL
+180 AQSVVSAL

-199 KISLLLAFAKGHHD
+199 KLSLLLAFGKGHHD
-213 PIVRGAAMA
+213 PIVQGAAMA

-231 QAELSTL
+231 QAELCAL
-238 HPDLVAEVETFLLS
+238 HPDLVAEVEAFLLS

-295 MGGTGS
+295 MSGTGS

-363 FLRFDEQYSDLDQ
+363 FLRFDEQYPDLDQ

-430 LPAPTEVDGAREL
+430 LPAPTEVVGAREL

-537 ALQQLQK
+537 ALQQL
-544 AVELEGP
+544 
-551 TALVAQSIVSALFV
+551 
-565 GSMEYFDEQKISLL
+565 
-579 LAFAKGHHDP
+579 H
-589 IVRGAAMAA
+589 
-598 LLVLGRRHQAELSTL
+598 
-613 HPDLVAEVETFLL
+613 
-626 SREELLLELL
+626 
-636 KVVQI
+636 
-641 SYKTTENHKTY
+641 
-652 EEKIVPELKN
+652 
-662 ISDKFRQ
+662 
-669 SMGGTGSLSSQI
+669 
-681 AELQKKAIDKEHFEE
+681 
-696 MEELMAKVPDQLK
+696 
-709 MLQDAEQDTAY
+709 
-720 HLVTGLKG
+720 
-728 FAFFS
+728 
-733 KMSHW
+733 
-738 FLRFDEQ
+738 
-745 YSDLDQANV
+745 
-754 EVFTRILPFMSQGR
+754 
-768 RMISADM
+768 
-775 YSYALVPAWR
+775 
-785 EVVRGMEADILEQSM
+785 
-800 PDATPLPAPTEVDGA
+800 
-815 RELLFSAYRFYQL
+815 
-828 SSHRHTLVSPF
+828 
-839 ARSPYLLDGAFLSRR
+839 
-854 GLLSEEGLLK
+854 
-864 LATMMVGF
+864 
-872 GQYDAAGRTYER
+872 
-884 VVADYLTN
+884 
-892 TAEVW
+892 
-897 RGMSVASIMR
+897 
-907 NDHEGALQQL
+907 
-917 QKAVELEGP
+917 KAVELEGP

-968 ELLYQSGRNEEAMK
+968 ELLYQAGRNEEAMK

-1001 IVELLLLSGKAQEAK
+1001 IVELLLLSSKAQEAK
-1016 ELLERATNSGEGTLL
+1016 ELLERTTNSGEGALL

-1069 LLTPYGYSTSDQSL
+1069 LLSPYGYSTSDQSL

>member
-25 VNKTLEGLYGMV
+25 VSKTLEGLYGMV
-37 LKDMRSLPLAESGE
+37 LQDMRSLPLAESGE

-63 YYYKEGMDDPK
+63 YYYKEGTDDPK

-161 SVCERL
+161 SVSERL
-167 QYALEMTQLPALV
+167 QYSLEVTQLPPLV
-180 AQSIVSAL
+180 AQSVVSAL

-199 KISLLLAFAKGHHD
+199 KLSLLLAFGKGHHD

-231 QAELSTL
+231 QAELCAL

-295 MGGTGS
+295 MSGTGS

-348 TGLKGFAFFSKMSHW
+348 TGLKGFAFFTKMSHW
-363 FLRFDEQYSDLDQ
+363 FLRFDEQY
-376 ANVEVF
+376 
-382 TRILPFMSQ
+382 P
-391 GRRMISADMYSYAL
+391 
-405 VPAWREVVRG
+405 
-415 MEADI
+415 
-420 LEQSMPDATP
+420 
-430 LPAPTEVDGAREL
+430 
-443 LFSAYRF
+443 
-450 YQLSSH
+450 
-456 RHTLVSPFARSPYLL
+456 
-471 DGAFLSRRGLLSEEG
+471 
-486 LLKLATMMVGFG
+486 
-498 QYDAAGRTYERVVA
+498 
-512 DYLTNTAEV
+512 
-521 WRGMSVASI
+521 
-530 MRNDHEG
+530 
-537 ALQQLQK
+537 
-544 AVELEGP
+544 
-551 TALVAQSIVSALFV
+551 
-565 GSMEYFDEQKISLL
+565 
-579 LAFAKGHHDP
+579 
-589 IVRGAAMAA
+589 
-598 LLVLGRRHQAELSTL
+598 
-613 HPDLVAEVETFLL
+613 
-626 SREELLLELL
+626 
-636 KVVQI
+636 
-641 SYKTTENHKTY
+641 
-652 EEKIVPELKN
+652 
-662 ISDKFRQ
+662 
-669 SMGGTGSLSSQI
+669 
-681 AELQKKAIDKEHFEE
+681 
-696 MEELMAKVPDQLK
+696 
-709 MLQDAEQDTAY
+709 
-720 HLVTGLKG
+720 
-728 FAFFS
+728 
-733 KMSHW
+733 
-738 FLRFDEQ
+738 
-745 YSDLDQANV
+745 DLDQANV

-968 ELLYQSGRNEEAMK
+968 ELLYQAGRNDEAMK

-1001 IVELLLLSGKAQEAK
+1001 IVELLLLSSKAQEAK
-1016 ELLERATNSGEGTLL
+1016 ELLERTTNSGEGALL

-1054 AKDGS
+1054 AKGGS

-1069 LLTPYGYSTSDQSL
+1069 LLSPYGYSTSDQSL

>member
-25 VNKTLEGLYGMV
+25 VSKTLEGLYGMV

-51 IQQLE
+51 VQQLE

-63 YYYKEGMDDPK
+63 YYYKEGTDDPK

-82 GTSLMQL
+82 GTSLMQM

-137 REQSFFDKVDQL
+137 REQSYFDKVDQL

-161 SVCERL
+161 SVSERL
-167 QYALEMTQLPALV
+167 QYSLEVTQLPPLV
-180 AQSIVSAL
+180 AQSVVSAL

-199 KISLLLAFAKGHHD
+199 KLSLLLAFGKGHHD

-231 QAELSTL
+231 QAELCAL

-295 MGGTGS
+295 MSGTGS

-363 FLRFDEQYSDLDQ
+363 FLRFDEQYPDLDQ

-391 GRRMISADMYSYAL
+391 GRRMISADTYSYAL

-471 DGAFLSRRGLLSEEG
+471 DGAFLSRRGLHSEEG
-486 LLKLATMMVGFG
+486 L
-498 QYDAAGRTYERVVA
+498 
-512 DYLTNTAEV
+512 
-521 WRGMSVASI
+521 
-530 MRNDHEG
+530 H
-537 ALQQLQK
+537 
-544 AVELEGP
+544 
-551 TALVAQSIVSALFV
+551 
-565 GSMEYFDEQKISLL
+565 
-579 LAFAKGHHDP
+579 
-589 IVRGAAMAA
+589 
-598 LLVLGRRHQAELSTL
+598 
-613 HPDLVAEVETFLL
+613 
-626 SREELLLELL
+626 
-636 KVVQI
+636 
-641 SYKTTENHKTY
+641 
-652 EEKIVPELKN
+652 
-662 ISDKFRQ
+662 
-669 SMGGTGSLSSQI
+669 
-681 AELQKKAIDKEHFEE
+681 
-696 MEELMAKVPDQLK
+696 
-709 MLQDAEQDTAY
+709 
-720 HLVTGLKG
+720 
-728 FAFFS
+728 
-733 KMSHW
+733 
-738 FLRFDEQ
+738 
-745 YSDLDQANV
+745 
-754 EVFTRILPFMSQGR
+754 
-768 RMISADM
+768 
-775 YSYALVPAWR
+775 
-785 EVVRGMEADILEQSM
+785 
-800 PDATPLPAPTEVDGA
+800 
-815 RELLFSAYRFYQL
+815 
-828 SSHRHTLVSPF
+828 
-839 ARSPYLLDGAFLSRR
+839 
-854 GLLSEEGLLK
+854 K

-968 ELLYQSGRNEEAMK
+968 ELLYQAGRNEEAMK

-1016 ELLERATNSGEGTLL
+1016 ELLERATNGGEGALL

-1054 AKDGS
+1054 AKGGS

-1069 LLTPYGYSTSDQSL
+1069 LLSAYGYSTSDQSL
-1083 IKDIIYSKE
+1083 IKDIVYSKE

>member
-37 LKDMRSLPLAESGE
+37 LQDMRSLPLAESGE

-63 YYYKEGMDDPK
+63 YYYKEGTDDPK

-161 SVCERL
+161 SVSERL
-167 QYALEMTQLPALV
+167 QYSLEVTQLPPLV
-180 AQSIVSAL
+180 AQSVVSAL

-295 MGGTGS
+295 MSGTSS

-363 FLRFDEQYSDLDQ
+363 FLRFDEQYPDLDQ

-471 DGAFLSRRGLLSEEG
+471 DGAFLSRRGLLSEE
-486 LLKLATMMVGFG
+486 
-498 QYDAAGRTYERVVA
+498 
-512 DYLTNTAEV
+512 
-521 WRGMSVASI
+521 W
-530 MRNDHEG
+530 
-537 ALQQLQK
+537 
-544 AVELEGP
+544 
-551 TALVAQSIVSALFV
+551 
-565 GSMEYFDEQKISLL
+565 
-579 LAFAKGHHDP
+579 
-589 IVRGAAMAA
+589 
-598 LLVLGRRHQAELSTL
+598 
-613 HPDLVAEVETFLL
+613 
-626 SREELLLELL
+626 
-636 KVVQI
+636 
-641 SYKTTENHKTY
+641 
-652 EEKIVPELKN
+652 
-662 ISDKFRQ
+662 
-669 SMGGTGSLSSQI
+669 
-681 AELQKKAIDKEHFEE
+681 
-696 MEELMAKVPDQLK
+696 
-709 MLQDAEQDTAY
+709 
-720 HLVTGLKG
+720 
-728 FAFFS
+728 
-733 KMSHW
+733 
-738 FLRFDEQ
+738 
-745 YSDLDQANV
+745 
-754 EVFTRILPFMSQGR
+754 
-768 RMISADM
+768 
-775 YSYALVPAWR
+775 
-785 EVVRGMEADILEQSM
+785 
-800 PDATPLPAPTEVDGA
+800 
-815 RELLFSAYRFYQL
+815 
-828 SSHRHTLVSPF
+828 
-839 ARSPYLLDGAFLSRR
+839 
-854 GLLSEEGLLK
+854 LLK

-968 ELLYQSGRNEEAMK
+968 ELLYQTGRNEEAMK

-1001 IVELLLLSGKAQEAK
+1001 IVELLLLSSKAQAAK
-1016 ELLERATNSGEGTLL
+1016 ELLERTTNSGEGALL

-1054 AKDGS
+1054 AKGGS

-1069 LLTPYGYSTSDQSL
+1069 LLSPYGYSTSDQSL

>member
-37 LKDMRSLPLAESGE
+37 LQDMRSLPLAESGE

-63 YYYKEGMDDPK
+63 YYYKEGTDDPK

-82 GTSLMQL
+82 GTSLMQM

-161 SVCERL
+161 SVSERL
-167 QYALEMTQLPALV
+167 QYSLEVTQLPPLV
-180 AQSIVSAL
+180 AQSVVSAL

-199 KISLLLAFAKGHHD
+199 RLSLLLAFGKGHHD

-363 FLRFDEQYSDLDQ
+363 FLRFDEQYPDLDQ

-382 TRILPFMSQ
+382 THILPFMSQ

-456 RHTLVSPFARSPYLL
+456 RHTLVC
-471 DGAFLSRRGLLSEEG
+471 
-486 LLKLATMMVGFG
+486 
-498 QYDAAGRTYERVVA
+498 
-512 DYLTNTAEV
+512 
-521 WRGMSVASI
+521 
-530 MRNDHEG
+530 
-537 ALQQLQK
+537 
-544 AVELEGP
+544 
-551 TALVAQSIVSALFV
+551 
-565 GSMEYFDEQKISLL
+565 
-579 LAFAKGHHDP
+579 
-589 IVRGAAMAA
+589 
-598 LLVLGRRHQAELSTL
+598 
-613 HPDLVAEVETFLL
+613 
-626 SREELLLELL
+626 
-636 KVVQI
+636 
-641 SYKTTENHKTY
+641 
-652 EEKIVPELKN
+652 
-662 ISDKFRQ
+662 
-669 SMGGTGSLSSQI
+669 
-681 AELQKKAIDKEHFEE
+681 
-696 MEELMAKVPDQLK
+696 
-709 MLQDAEQDTAY
+709 
-720 HLVTGLKG
+720 
-728 FAFFS
+728 
-733 KMSHW
+733 
-738 FLRFDEQ
+738 
-745 YSDLDQANV
+745 
-754 EVFTRILPFMSQGR
+754 
-768 RMISADM
+768 
-775 YSYALVPAWR
+775 
-785 EVVRGMEADILEQSM
+785 
-800 PDATPLPAPTEVDGA
+800 
-815 RELLFSAYRFYQL
+815 
-828 SSHRHTLVSPF
+828 PF

-968 ELLYQSGRNEEAMK
+968 ELLYQAGRNEEAMK

-1016 ELLERATNSGEGTLL
+1016 ELLERATNGGEGALL

-1041 GQRKEGIEQLSQW
+1041 EQRKEGIELLSRW
-1054 AKDGS
+1054 AKGGS

-1069 LLTPYGYSTSDQSL
+1069 LLSPYGYSTSDQSL

>member
-25 VNKTLEGLYGMV
+25 VSKTLEGLYGMV
-37 LKDMRSLPLAESGE
+37 LQDMRSLPLAESGE

-56 ETYKYLT
+56 ETYKYLI
-63 YYYKEGMDDPK
+63 YYYKEGTDDPK
-74 RSEILRGI
+74 RSDILRGI

-137 REQSFFDKVDQL
+137 REQSYFDKVDQL

-161 SVCERL
+161 SVSERL
-167 QYALEMTQLPALV
+167 QYTLEMTPLPPLV
-180 AQSIVSAL
+180 AQSVVSAL

-199 KISLLLAFAKGHHD
+199 KISLLLTFGKGHHD

-231 QAELSTL
+231 QAELCAL
-238 HPDLVAEVETFLLS
+238 HPDLIAEVETFLLS

-295 MGGTGS
+295 MSGTGS

-363 FLRFDEQYSDLDQ
+363 FLRFDEQYPDLDQ

-537 ALQQLQK
+537 ALQQL
-544 AVELEGP
+544 
-551 TALVAQSIVSALFV
+551 
-565 GSMEYFDEQKISLL
+565 
-579 LAFAKGHHDP
+579 H
-589 IVRGAAMAA
+589 
-598 LLVLGRRHQAELSTL
+598 
-613 HPDLVAEVETFLL
+613 
-626 SREELLLELL
+626 
-636 KVVQI
+636 
-641 SYKTTENHKTY
+641 
-652 EEKIVPELKN
+652 
-662 ISDKFRQ
+662 
-669 SMGGTGSLSSQI
+669 
-681 AELQKKAIDKEHFEE
+681 
-696 MEELMAKVPDQLK
+696 
-709 MLQDAEQDTAY
+709 
-720 HLVTGLKG
+720 
-728 FAFFS
+728 
-733 KMSHW
+733 
-738 FLRFDEQ
+738 
-745 YSDLDQANV
+745 
-754 EVFTRILPFMSQGR
+754 
-768 RMISADM
+768 
-775 YSYALVPAWR
+775 
-785 EVVRGMEADILEQSM
+785 
-800 PDATPLPAPTEVDGA
+800 
-815 RELLFSAYRFYQL
+815 
-828 SSHRHTLVSPF
+828 
-839 ARSPYLLDGAFLSRR
+839 
-854 GLLSEEGLLK
+854 
-864 LATMMVGF
+864 
-872 GQYDAAGRTYER
+872 
-884 VVADYLTN
+884 
-892 TAEVW
+892 
-897 RGMSVASIMR
+897 
-907 NDHEGALQQL
+907 
-917 QKAVELEGP
+917 KAVELEGP

-968 ELLYQSGRNEEAMK
+968 ELLYQAGRNEEAMK

-1001 IVELLLLSGKAQEAK
+1001 IVELLLLSGKAKEAK
-1016 ELLERATNSGEGTLL
+1016 ELLERATNGGEGALL

-1041 GQRKEGIEQLSQW
+1041 GQRKEGIEQLSRW
-1054 AKDGS
+1054 SKGGS

-1069 LLTPYGYSTSDQSL
+1069 LLSAYGYSTSDQSL